1 MIILYHA
8 QNFIYFAK
16 TKKGDLMKK
25 TFKSAVSVFLSI
37 LMLLSV
43 LPATVYAQ
51 DSQQYSIRI
60 VNVDDSNAD
69 VSADTGTVISLKEN
83 DRVQLKA
90 VMADGTEIPED
101 MTVSWYSA
109 TPYLASVDENGL
121 VTGRDSS
128 KGAIFRVWVD
138 TNIASIWLIGPSLAD
153 SIYSTFD
160 NMELD
165 SMDAEGI
172 VETFRMVATPILGET
187 IVNGLADSLLNTLST
202 INVEIK
208 ATLKD
213 SNSNELATNSAHIN
227 VLKSTAFYADFI
239 PNGTTI
245 TNKESLPTTVEVGY
259 QMKAEGITTPLRLE
273 MGVKWN
279 VTSIPSG
286 VAEVDEDGNITFLK
300 AGKVKI
306 TASPST
312 EGLYNKLT
320 EMFEFMESTGKLI
333 NGELIADILVDGF
346 GLNLNKD
353 IVAGILNSFGNLG
366 ELGSNE
372 DAEAF
377 KKVVAQISDW
387 ILSISVNDSIT
398 VTVVDQLDITSFDIY
413 GDVNNL
419 STWGGTRQ
427 LTVTNV
433 QPEGAVINDIEW
445 QALNPDVATIDENGV
460 LTIRDGKGSFAWDK
474 AEFEITAT
482 IDGITKSTKGTVMGG
497 NISNPTDLEFSG
509 PTELTK
515 NETAQYEYTVY
526 PSTLTDSGL
535 IHWKNVHFG
544 VMVDGE
550 VVYAN
555 GATDGVLRI
564 DDYKTGK
571 VTAVG
576 GGETTLYCRT
586 ETPRSTLYSGEG
598 AGTSVV
604 KECTVSVTEP
614 VEGVTIAQGD
624 KITVEGNQFTPL
636 GSTTQLEA
644 VITNDRA
651 TNKNV
656 SWSSSNTSKMKVDS
670 NGVVTC
676 MAVSYPATAVI
687 TATTEDGGFTA
698 SCEVTF
704 VKQKVDSVAVDV
716 SDITIIEGSSQT
728 VKAVINPSDATIQD
742 VEWSSSD
749 EAVATVENGVVTAVS
764 TGDAVI
770 TVTTKDG
777 GFTAECNVKV
787 RADKTALVSII
798 DKVKGA
804 ELNEADYSAEV
815 WQALQS
821 ALSAAEEVNANDLAA
836 QSEVDKAAAA
846 LTEAYSAMGLS
857 QAISSVSIVSDTAV
871 REGDVMYV
879 QIPWYALYKNQTVD
893 LSVEVN
899 EGVDVQ
905 SVSWSYADWSV
916 ESPEAE
922 LTADGDKAQVKSTSI
937 TAGSTWITVTVEDA
951 YGNEMSDTVK
961 VRFIKYDWQ
970 K

>member
-1 MIILYHA
+1 
-8 QNFIYFAK
+8 
-16 TKKGDLMKK
+16 MKR

-60 VNVDDSNAD
+60 VNVDNGSVD
-69 VSADTGTVISLKEN
+69 VSSDTGTVISLKEN
-83 DRVQLKA
+83 ERVQLKA
-90 VMADGTEIPED
+90 IMADGTEIPED
-101 MTVSWYSA
+101 LSVSWYSA
-109 TPYLASVDENGL
+109 TPYLASVDETGL
-121 VTGRDSS
+121 VIGRDSS

-153 SIYSTFD
+153 SIYSVFD
-160 NMELD
+160 DMNID
-165 SMDAEGI
+165 SMDSEGI
-172 VETFRMVATPILGET
+172 IETFKTVATPILGET

-208 ATLKD
+208 ATLTD
-213 SNSNELATNSAHIN
+213 SNSNELASNSAHVN
-227 VLKSTAFYADFI
+227 VLKSTEWYSDFI

-320 EMFEFMESTGKLI
+320 EMFKFMESAGKLI
-333 NGELIADILVDGF
+333 NGELIADIFVDGF
-346 GLNLNKD
+346 GLSLNKD
-353 IVAGILNSFGNLG
+353 IVAGLLNSFGNLG

-372 DAEAF
+372 DAETF

-398 VTVVDQLDITSFDIY
+398 VNVVDQLDITSFEIY
-413 GDVNNL
+413 GDVNDL

-445 QALNPDVATIDENGV
+445 KALNPDVATIDENGI

-474 AEFEITAT
+474 ADFEITAT
-482 IDGITKSTKGTVMGG
+482 IDGITKSTTGTVMGG

-509 PTELTK
+509 PTQLNK
-515 NETAQYEYTVY
+515 DETAQYEYTVY

-564 DDYKTGK
+564 DDYLTGK

-576 GGETTLYCRT
+576 GGETTLYCCT

-598 AGTSVV
+598 AGTSIV
-604 KECTVSVTEP
+604 KQCTVTVIEP

-624 KITVEGNQFTPL
+624 KITVEGNSITPL
-636 GSTTQLEA
+636 GSTTQLDA

-656 SWSSSNTSKMKVDS
+656 TWSSSNTSKMKVDS

-704 VKQKVDSVAVDV
+704 VKQKVDSVSV
-716 SDITIIEGSSQT
+716 DITELTLTQGASQS
-728 VKAVINPSDATIQD
+728 VQAVINPSDATIKD
-742 VEWSSSD
+742 VVWSTSNQ
-749 EAVATVENGVVTAVS
+749 EVATVENGVVTGVS
-764 TGDAVI
+764 VGDAVI

-777 GFTAECNVKV
+777 GFTADCSVKV
-787 RADKTALVSII
+787 RADKSALASII
-798 DKVKGA
+798 DKVENA
-804 ELNEADYSAEV
+804 NLNENDYDAAL
-815 WQALQS
+815 WQALKNALETAVEINNNELASQS
-821 ALSAAEEVNANDLAA
+821 D
-836 QSEVDKAAAA
+836 VDSAAAA
-846 LTEAYSAMGLS
+846 LTQAYSALGTS
-857 QAISSVSIVSDTAV
+857 QPISSVSIVSDTAE
-871 REGDVMYV
+871 REGDVIYV
-879 QIPWYALYKNQTVD
+879 KVPWYALYKGQTVD
-893 LSVEVN
+893 LSVDIN
-899 EGVDVQ
+899 DGVDVQ
-905 SVSWSYADWSV
+905 SVTWSYSNWSV
-916 ESPEAE
+916 DSPEGE
-922 LTADGDKAQVKSTSI
+922 LTSNGENAQVESTSI

>member
-1 MIILYHA
+1 
-8 QNFIYFAK
+8 
-16 TKKGDLMKK
+16 MKR

-60 VNVDDSNAD
+60 VNVDNDSVD
-69 VSADTGTVISLKEN
+69 VSSDTGTVISLKEN
-83 DRVQLKA
+83 ERVQLKA
-90 VMADGTEIPED
+90 IMADGTEIPED
-101 MTVSWYSA
+101 LSVSWYSA
-109 TPYLASVDENGL
+109 TPYLASVDETGL

-153 SIYSTFD
+153 SIYSVFD
-160 NMELD
+160 DMNID
-165 SMDAEGI
+165 SMDSEGI
-172 VETFRMVATPILGET
+172 IETFKTVATPILGET

-208 ATLKD
+208 ATLTD
-213 SNSNELATNSAHIN
+213 SNSNELASNSAHVN
-227 VLKSTAFYADFI
+227 VLKSTEWYSDFI

-320 EMFEFMESTGKLI
+320 EMFKFMESAGKLI

-353 IVAGILNSFGNLG
+353 IVAGLLNSFGNLG

-372 DAEAF
+372 DAETF

-398 VTVVDQLDITSFDIY
+398 VNVVDQLDITSFEIY
-413 GDVNNL
+413 GDVNDL

-445 QALNPDVATIDENGV
+445 KALNPDVATIDENGI
-460 LTIRDGKGSFAWDK
+460 LTIRDGNGSFAWDK
-474 AEFEITAT
+474 ADFEITAT
-482 IDGITKSTKGTVMGG
+482 IDGITKSTTGTVMGG

-509 PTELTK
+509 PTQLNK
-515 NETAQYEYTVY
+515 DETAQYEYTVY

-564 DDYKTGK
+564 DDYLTGK

-586 ETPRSTLYSGEG
+586 ETPRSTFYSGEG

-604 KECTVSVTEP
+604 KQCTVTVIEP

-624 KITVEGNQFTPL
+624 KITVEGNSITPL
-636 GSTTQLEA
+636 GSTTQLDA

-656 SWSSSNTSKMKVDS
+656 TWSSSNTSKMKVDS

-704 VKQKVDSVAVDV
+704 VKQKVDSVSV
-716 SDITIIEGSSQT
+716 DITELTLTQGASQS
-728 VKAVINPSDATIQD
+728 VQAVINPSDATIKD
-742 VEWSSSD
+742 VVWSTSNQ
-749 EAVATVENGVVTAVS
+749 EVATVENGVVTGVS
-764 TGDAVI
+764 VGDAVI

-777 GFTAECNVKV
+777 GFTADCSVKV
-787 RADKTALVSII
+787 RADKSALASII
-798 DKVKGA
+798 DKVENA
-804 ELNEADYSAEV
+804 NLNENDYDAAL
-815 WQALQS
+815 WQALKN
-821 ALSAAEEVNANDLAA
+821 ALETAVEINNNELAS
-836 QSEVDKAAAA
+836 QSEVDSAAAA
-846 LTEAYSAMGLS
+846 LTQTYSALGTS
-857 QAISSVSIVSDTAV
+857 QPISSVSIVSDTAE
-871 REGDVMYV
+871 REGDVIYV
-879 QIPWYALYKNQTVD
+879 KVPWYALYKGQTVD
-893 LSVEVN
+893 LSVDIN
-899 EGVDVQ
+899 DGVDVQ
-905 SVSWSYADWSV
+905 SVTWSYSNWSV
-916 ESPEAE
+916 DSPEGE
-922 LTADGDKAQVKSTSI
+922 LTSNGENAQVESTSI

>member
-1 MIILYHA
+1 
-8 QNFIYFAK
+8 
-16 TKKGDLMKK
+16 MKR

-60 VNVDDSNAD
+60 VNVDNDSVD
-69 VSADTGTVISLKEN
+69 VSSDTGTVISLKEN
-83 DRVQLKA
+83 ERVQLKA
-90 VMADGTEIPED
+90 IMADGTEIPED
-101 MTVSWYSA
+101 LSVSWYSA
-109 TPYLASVDENGL
+109 TPYLASVDETGL

-153 SIYSTFD
+153 SIYSAFD
-160 NMELD
+160 DMNID
-165 SMDAEGI
+165 SMDSEGI
-172 VETFRMVATPILGET
+172 IETFKTVATPILGET

-208 ATLKD
+208 ATLTD
-213 SNSNELATNSAHIN
+213 SNSNELASNSAHVN
-227 VLKSTAFYADFI
+227 VLKSTEWYSDFI

-320 EMFEFMESTGKLI
+320 EMFKFMESAGKLI

-353 IVAGILNSFGNLG
+353 IVAGLLNSFGNLG

-372 DAEAF
+372 DAETF

-398 VTVVDQLDITSFDIY
+398 VNVVDQLDITSFEIY
-413 GDVNNL
+413 GDVNDL

-445 QALNPDVATIDENGV
+445 KALNPDVATIDENGI

-474 AEFEITAT
+474 ADFEITAT
-482 IDGITKSTKGTVMGG
+482 IDGITKSTTGTVMGG

-509 PTELTK
+509 PTQLNK
-515 NETAQYEYTVY
+515 DETAQYEYTVY

-564 DDYKTGK
+564 DDYLTGK

-604 KECTVSVTEP
+604 KQCTVTVIEP

-624 KITVEGNQFTPL
+624 KITVEGNSITPL
-636 GSTTQLEA
+636 GSTTQLDA
-644 VITNDRA
+644 VITNERA

-656 SWSSSNTSKMKVDS
+656 TWSSSNTSKMKVDS

-704 VKQKVDSVAVDV
+704 VKQKVDSVSV
-716 SDITIIEGSSQT
+716 DITELTLTQGASQS
-728 VKAVINPSDATIQD
+728 VQAVINPSDATIKD
-742 VEWSSSD
+742 VVWSTSNQ
-749 EAVATVENGVVTAVS
+749 EVATVENGVVTGVS
-764 TGDAVI
+764 VGDAVI

-777 GFTAECNVKV
+777 GFTADCSVKV
-787 RADKTALVSII
+787 RADKSALASII
-798 DKVKGA
+798 DKVENA
-804 ELNEADYSAEV
+804 NLNENDYDAAL
-815 WQALQS
+815 WQALKN
-821 ALSAAEEVNANDLAA
+821 ALETAVEINNNELAS
-836 QSEVDKAAAA
+836 QSEVDSAAAA
-846 LTEAYSAMGLS
+846 LTQAYSALGTS
-857 QAISSVSIVSDTAV
+857 QPISSVSIVSDTAE
-871 REGDVMYV
+871 REGDVIYV
-879 QIPWYALYKNQTVD
+879 KVPWYALYKGQTVD
-893 LSVEVN
+893 LSVDIN
-899 EGVDVQ
+899 DGVDVQ
-905 SVSWSYADWSV
+905 SVTWSYSNWSV
-916 ESPEAE
+916 DSPEGE
-922 LTADGDKAQVKSTSI
+922 LTSNGENAQVESTSI
-937 TAGSTWITVTVEDA
+937 TAGSTWITATVEDA

>member
-1 MIILYHA
+1 
-8 QNFIYFAK
+8 
-16 TKKGDLMKK
+16 MKR

-60 VNVDDSNAD
+60 VNVDNDSVD
-69 VSADTGTVISLKEN
+69 VSSDTGTVISLKEN
-83 DRVQLKA
+83 ERVQLKA
-90 VMADGTEIPED
+90 IMADGTEIPED
-101 MTVSWYSA
+101 LSVSWYSA
-109 TPYLASVDENGL
+109 TPYLASVDETGL

-153 SIYSTFD
+153 SIYSVFD
-160 NMELD
+160 DMNID
-165 SMDAEGI
+165 SMDSEGI
-172 VETFRMVATPILGET
+172 IETFKTVATPILGET

-208 ATLKD
+208 ATLTD
-213 SNSNELATNSAHIN
+213 SNSNELASNSAHVN
-227 VLKSTAFYADFI
+227 VLKSTEWYSDFI

-320 EMFEFMESTGKLI
+320 EMFKFMESAGKLI

-353 IVAGILNSFGNLG
+353 IVAGLLNSFGNLG

-372 DAEAF
+372 DAKTF

-398 VTVVDQLDITSFDIY
+398 VNVVDQLDITSFEIY
-413 GDVNNL
+413 GDVNDL

-445 QALNPDVATIDENGV
+445 KALNPDVATIDENGI

-474 AEFEITAT
+474 ADFEITAT
-482 IDGITKSTKGTVMGG
+482 IDGITKSTTGTVMGG

-509 PTELTK
+509 PTQLNK
-515 NETAQYEYTVY
+515 DETAQYEYTVY

-564 DDYKTGK
+564 VDYLTGK

-604 KECTVSVTEP
+604 KQCTVTVIEP

-624 KITVEGNQFTPL
+624 KITVEGNSITPL
-636 GSTTQLEA
+636 GSTTQLDA

-656 SWSSSNTSKMKVDS
+656 TWSSSNTSKMKVDS

-704 VKQKVDSVAVDV
+704 VKQKVDSVSV
-716 SDITIIEGSSQT
+716 DITELTLTQGASQS
-728 VKAVINPSDATIQD
+728 VQAVINPSDATIKD
-742 VEWSSSD
+742 VVWSTLNQ
-749 EAVATVENGVVTAVS
+749 EVATVENGVVTGVS
-764 TGDAVI
+764 VGDAVI

-777 GFTAECNVKV
+777 GFTADCSVKV
-787 RADKTALVSII
+787 RADKSALASII
-798 DKVKGA
+798 DKVENA
-804 ELNEADYSAEV
+804 NLNENDYDAAL
-815 WQALQS
+815 WQALKN
-821 ALSAAEEVNANDLAA
+821 ALETAVEINNNELAS
-836 QSEVDKAAAA
+836 QSEVDSAAAA
-846 LTEAYSAMGLS
+846 LTQAYSALGTS
-857 QAISSVSIVSDTAV
+857 QPISSVSIVSDTAE
-871 REGDVMYV
+871 REGDVIYV
-879 QIPWYALYKNQTVD
+879 KVPWYALYKGQTVD
-893 LSVEVN
+893 LSVDN
-899 EGVDVQ
+899 NDGVDVQ
-905 SVSWSYADWSV
+905 SVTWSYSNWSV
-916 ESPEAE
+916 DSPEGE
-922 LTADGDKAQVKSTSI
+922 LTSNGENAQVESTSI

>member
-1 MIILYHA
+1 
-8 QNFIYFAK
+8 
-16 TKKGDLMKK
+16 MKK
-25 TFKSAVSVFLSI
+25 TFKSAISVFLSI

-60 VNVDDSNAD
+60 VNADDSNAD
-69 VSADTGTVISLKEN
+69 VSADTGTVISIKEN

-153 SIYSTFD
+153 SIYSAFD

-172 VETFRMVATPILGET
+172 VETFRTVATPILGET

-213 SNSNELATNSAHIN
+213 SNSNELATNSVHVN
-227 VLKSTAFYADFI
+227 VLKSTAWYADFI

-259 QMKAEGITTPLRLE
+259 QMKAEGITTPLRLD

-286 VAEVDEDGNITFLK
+286 VAEVDADGNITFLK

-320 EMFEFMESTGKLI
+320 EMFKFIEGAGKLI

-366 ELGSNE
+366 ELGSNQ

-377 KKVVAQISDW
+377 KDVVAQISDW
-387 ILSISVNDSIT
+387 ILSVSINDSIT

-413 GDVNNL
+413 GDVDRL

-427 LTVTNV
+427 LTVANV

-445 QALNPDVATIDENGV
+445 KALNPDVANIDENGI
-460 LTIRDGKGSFAWDK
+460 LTIRDGKSGFSWDK
-474 AEFEITAT
+474 ADFEITAT

-509 PTELTK
+509 PTQLAK
-515 NETAQYEYTVY
+515 DETAQYEYTVY

-535 IHWKNVHFG
+535 IHWKNVQFG

-550 VVYAN
+550 VVYEN

-586 ETPRSTLYSGEG
+586 ETPRSSLYSGDG

-604 KECTVSVTEP
+604 KEFTVSVTEP
-614 VEGVTIAQGD
+614 VEGVTIAQGE
-624 KITVEGNQFTPL
+624 KITVEGNSITPL
-636 GSTTQLEA
+636 GSKTQLEA

-656 SWSSSNTSKMKVDS
+656 TWSSSNTSKMKVDS

-716 SDITIIEGSSQT
+716 SEITITEGSSQT

-742 VEWSSSD
+742 VVWSTSD
-749 EAVATVENGVVTAVS
+749 EKVATVENGVVTAVA

-798 DKVKGA
+798 DKVNGA
-804 ELNEADYSAEV
+804 NLNEADYSAET
-815 WQALQS
+815 WQALQN
-821 ALSAAEEVNANDLAA
+821 ALSAAEAVNAQELAS

-846 LTEAYSAMGLS
+846 LSEAYAALGLS
-857 QAISSVSIVSDTAV
+857 QAISSVSIVSDTAE
-871 REGDVMYV
+871 REGDVIYV
-879 QIPWYALYKNQTVD
+879 KIPWYALYKNQTAN
-893 LSVEVN
+893 LSAVIN
-899 EGVDVQ
+899 EGVDVK
-905 SVSWSYADWSV
+905 SITWSYADWSV
-916 ESPEAE
+916 ESPESE

-937 TAGSTWITVTVEDA
+937 STSSTWITVTVEDA
-951 YGNEMSDTVK
+951 YGNKMSDTVK

>member
-1 MIILYHA
+1 
-8 QNFIYFAK
+8 
-16 TKKGDLMKK
+16 MKR

-60 VNVDDSNAD
+60 VNVDNDSVD
-69 VSADTGTVISLKEN
+69 VSSDTGTVISLKEN
-83 DRVQLKA
+83 ERVQLKA
-90 VMADGTEIPED
+90 IMADGTEIPED
-101 MTVSWYSA
+101 LSVSWYSA
-109 TPYLASVDENGL
+109 TPYLASVDETGL

-153 SIYSTFD
+153 SIYSVFD
-160 NMELD
+160 DMNID
-165 SMDAEGI
+165 SMDSEGI
-172 VETFRMVATPILGET
+172 IETFKTVATPILGET
-187 IVNGLADSLLNTLST
+187 IVNGLADSFLNTLST

-208 ATLKD
+208 ATLTD
-213 SNSNELATNSAHIN
+213 SNSNELASNSAHVN
-227 VLKSTAFYADFI
+227 VLKSTEWYSDFI

-320 EMFEFMESTGKLI
+320 EMFKFMESAGKLI

-353 IVAGILNSFGNLG
+353 IVAGLLNSFGNLG

-372 DAEAF
+372 DAKTF

-398 VTVVDQLDITSFDIY
+398 VNVVDQLDITSFEIY
-413 GDVNNL
+413 GDVNDL

-445 QALNPDVATIDENGV
+445 KALNPDIATIDQNGI

-474 AEFEITAT
+474 ADFEITAT
-482 IDGITKSTKGTVMGG
+482 IDGITKSTTGTVMGG

-509 PTELTK
+509 PTQLNK
-515 NETAQYEYTVY
+515 DETAQYEYTVY

-564 DDYKTGK
+564 DDYLTGK

-576 GGETTLYCRT
+576 GGETTLYCCT

-604 KECTVSVTEP
+604 KQCTVTVIEP

-624 KITVEGNQFTPL
+624 KITVEGNSITPL
-636 GSTTQLEA
+636 GSTTQLDA

-656 SWSSSNTSKMKVDS
+656 TWSSSNTSKMKVDS

-704 VKQKVDSVAVDV
+704 VKQKVDSVSV
-716 SDITIIEGSSQT
+716 DITELTLTQGASQS
-728 VKAVINPSDATIQD
+728 VQAVINPSDATIKD
-742 VEWSSSD
+742 VVWSTSNQ
-749 EAVATVENGVVTAVS
+749 EVATVENGVVTGVS
-764 TGDAVI
+764 VGDAVI
-770 TVTTKDG
+770 TVTTNDG
-777 GFTAECNVKV
+777 GFTADCSVKV
-787 RADKTALVSII
+787 RADKSALASII
-798 DKVKGA
+798 DKVENA
-804 ELNEADYSAEV
+804 NLNENDYDAAL
-815 WQALQS
+815 WQALKN
-821 ALSAAEEVNANDLAA
+821 ALETAVEINNNELAS
-836 QSEVDKAAAA
+836 QSEVDSAAAA
-846 LTEAYSAMGLS
+846 LTQAYSALGTS
-857 QAISSVSIVSDTAV
+857 QPISSVSIVSDTAE
-871 REGDVMYV
+871 REGDVIYV
-879 QIPWYALYKNQTVD
+879 KVPWYALYKGQSVD
-893 LSVEVN
+893 LSVDIN
-899 EGVDVQ
+899 DGVDVQ
-905 SVSWSYADWSV
+905 SVTWSYSNWSV
-916 ESPEAE
+916 DSPEGE
-922 LTADGDKAQVKSTSI
+922 LTSNGENAQVESTSI

>member
-1 MIILYHA
+1 
-8 QNFIYFAK
+8 
-16 TKKGDLMKK
+16 
-25 TFKSAVSVFLSI
+25 
-37 LMLLSV
+37 MLLSV

-60 VNVDDSNAD
+60 VNVDNGSVD
-69 VSADTGTVISLKEN
+69 VSSDTGTVISLKEN
-83 DRVQLKA
+83 ERVQLKA
-90 VMADGTEIPED
+90 IMADGTEIPED
-101 MTVSWYSA
+101 LSVSWYSA
-109 TPYLASVDENGL
+109 TPYLASVDETGL

-153 SIYSTFD
+153 SIYSVFD
-160 NMELD
+160 DMNID
-165 SMDAEGI
+165 SMDSEGI
-172 VETFRMVATPILGET
+172 IETFKTVATPILGET

-208 ATLKD
+208 ATLTD
-213 SNSNELATNSAHIN
+213 SNSNELASNSAHVN
-227 VLKSTAFYADFI
+227 VLKSTEWYSDFI

-320 EMFEFMESTGKLI
+320 EMFKFMESAGKLI

-353 IVAGILNSFGNLG
+353 IVAGLLNSFGNLG

-372 DAEAF
+372 DAETF

-398 VTVVDQLDITSFDIY
+398 VNVVDQLDITSFEIY
-413 GDVNNL
+413 GDVNDL

-445 QALNPDVATIDENGV
+445 KALNPDVATIDENGI

-474 AEFEITAT
+474 ADFEITAT
-482 IDGITKSTKGTVMGG
+482 IDGIRKSTTGTVMGG

-509 PTELTK
+509 PTQLNK
-515 NETAQYEYTVY
+515 DETAQYEYTVY

-564 DDYKTGK
+564 DDYLTGK

-576 GGETTLYCRT
+576 GGETTLYCCT

-598 AGTSVV
+598 AGTSIV
-604 KECTVSVTEP
+604 KQCTVTVIEP

-624 KITVEGNQFTPL
+624 KITVEGNSITPL
-636 GSTTQLEA
+636 GSTTQLDA

-656 SWSSSNTSKMKVDS
+656 TWSSSNTSKMKVDS

-704 VKQKVDSVAVDV
+704 VKQKVDSVSV
-716 SDITIIEGSSQT
+716 DITELTLTQGASQS
-728 VKAVINPSDATIQD
+728 VQAVINPSDATIKD
-742 VEWSSSD
+742 VVWSTSNQ
-749 EAVATVENGVVTAVS
+749 EVATVENGVVTGVS
-764 TGDAVI
+764 VGDAVI

-777 GFTAECNVKV
+777 GFTADCSVKV
-787 RADKTALVSII
+787 RADKSALASII
-798 DKVKGA
+798 DKVENA
-804 ELNEADYSAEV
+804 NLNENDYDAAL
-815 WQALQS
+815 WQALKNALETAVEINNNELASQS
-821 ALSAAEEVNANDLAA
+821 D
-836 QSEVDKAAAA
+836 VDSAAAA
-846 LTEAYSAMGLS
+846 LTQAYSALGTS
-857 QAISSVSIVSDTAV
+857 QPISSVSIVSDTAE
-871 REGDVMYV
+871 REGDVIYV
-879 QIPWYALYKNQTVD
+879 KVPWYALYKGQTVD
-893 LSVEVN
+893 LSVDIN
-899 EGVDVQ
+899 DGVDVQ
-905 SVSWSYADWSV
+905 SVTWSYSNWSV
-916 ESPEAE
+916 DSPEGE
-922 LTADGDKAQVKSTSI
+922 LTSNGENAQVESTSI

>member
-1 MIILYHA
+1 
-8 QNFIYFAK
+8 
-16 TKKGDLMKK
+16 MKR

-60 VNVDDSNAD
+60 VNVDNDSVD
-69 VSADTGTVISLKEN
+69 VSSDTGTVISLKEN
-83 DRVQLKA
+83 ERVQLKA
-90 VMADGTEIPED
+90 IMADGTEIPED
-101 MTVSWYSA
+101 LSVSWYSA
-109 TPYLASVDENGL
+109 TPYLASVDETGL

-153 SIYSTFD
+153 SIYSVFD
-160 NMELD
+160 DMNID
-165 SMDAEGI
+165 SMDSEGI
-172 VETFRMVATPILGET
+172 IETFKTVATPILGET

-208 ATLKD
+208 ATLTD
-213 SNSNELATNSAHIN
+213 SNSNELASNSAHVN
-227 VLKSTAFYADFI
+227 VLKSTEWYSDFI

-320 EMFEFMESTGKLI
+320 EMFKFMESAGKLI
-333 NGELIADILVDGF
+333 SGELIADILVDGF

-353 IVAGILNSFGNLG
+353 IVAGLLNSFGNLG

-372 DAEAF
+372 DAETF

-398 VTVVDQLDITSFDIY
+398 VNVEDQLDITSFEIY
-413 GDVNNL
+413 GDVNDL

-445 QALNPDVATIDENGV
+445 KALNPDVATIDENGI

-474 AEFEITAT
+474 ADFEITAT
-482 IDGITKSTKGTVMGG
+482 IDGITKSTTGTVMGG

-509 PTELTK
+509 PTQLNK
-515 NETAQYEYTVY
+515 DETAQYEYTVY

-564 DDYKTGK
+564 DDYLTGK

-576 GGETTLYCRT
+576 GGETTLYCCT

-604 KECTVSVTEP
+604 KQCTVTVIEP

-624 KITVEGNQFTPL
+624 KITVEGNSITPL
-636 GSTTQLEA
+636 GSTTQLDA

-656 SWSSSNTSKMKVDS
+656 TWSSSNTSKMKVDS

-704 VKQKVDSVAVDV
+704 VKQKVDSVSV
-716 SDITIIEGSSQT
+716 DITELTLTQGASQS
-728 VKAVINPSDATIQD
+728 VQAVINPSDATIKD
-742 VEWSSSD
+742 VVWSTSNQ
-749 EAVATVENGVVTAVS
+749 EVATVENGVVTGVS
-764 TGDAVI
+764 VGDAVI

-777 GFTAECNVKV
+777 GFTADCSVKV
-787 RADKTALVSII
+787 RADKSALASII
-798 DKVKGA
+798 DKVENA
-804 ELNEADYSAEV
+804 NLNENDYDAAL
-815 WQALQS
+815 WQALKNALETAVEINNNELASQS
-821 ALSAAEEVNANDLAA
+821 D
-836 QSEVDKAAAA
+836 VDSAAAA
-846 LTEAYSAMGLS
+846 LTQAYSALGTS
-857 QAISSVSIVSDTAV
+857 QPISSVSIVSDTAE
-871 REGDVMYV
+871 REGDVIYV
-879 QIPWYALYKNQTVD
+879 KVPWYALYKGQTVD
-893 LSVEVN
+893 LSVDIN
-899 EGVDVQ
+899 DGVDVQ
-905 SVSWSYADWSV
+905 SVTWSYSNWSV
-916 ESPEAE
+916 DSPKGE
-922 LTADGDKAQVKSTSI
+922 LTSNGENAQVESTSI

>member
-1 MIILYHA
+1 
-8 QNFIYFAK
+8 
-16 TKKGDLMKK
+16 MKR

-51 DSQQYSIRI
+51 DSQQYSVRI
-60 VNVDDSNAD
+60 VNVDNDSVD
-69 VSADTGTVISLKEN
+69 VSSDTGTVISLKEN
-83 DRVQLKA
+83 ERVQLKA
-90 VMADGTEIPED
+90 IMADGTEIPED
-101 MTVSWYSA
+101 LSVSWYSA
-109 TPYLASVDENGL
+109 TPYLASVDETGL

-153 SIYSTFD
+153 SIYSVFD
-160 NMELD
+160 DMNID
-165 SMDAEGI
+165 SMDSEGI
-172 VETFRMVATPILGET
+172 IETFKTVATPILGET

-208 ATLKD
+208 ATLTD
-213 SNSNELATNSAHIN
+213 SNSNELASNSAHVN
-227 VLKSTAFYADFI
+227 VLKSTEWYSDFI

-259 QMKAEGITTPLRLE
+259 RMKAEGITTPLRLE

-320 EMFEFMESTGKLI
+320 EMFKFMESAGKLI

-353 IVAGILNSFGNLG
+353 IVAGLLNSFGNLG

-372 DAEAF
+372 DAETF

-398 VTVVDQLDITSFDIY
+398 VNVVDQLDITSFEIY
-413 GDVNNL
+413 GDVNDL

-445 QALNPDVATIDENGV
+445 KALNPDVATIDENGI

-474 AEFEITAT
+474 ADFEITAT
-482 IDGITKSTKGTVMGG
+482 IDGITKSTTGTVMGG

-509 PTELTK
+509 PTQLNK
-515 NETAQYEYTVY
+515 DETAQYEYTVY

-564 DDYKTGK
+564 DDYLTGK

-576 GGETTLYCRT
+576 GGETILYCCT

-604 KECTVSVTEP
+604 EQCTVTVIEP

-624 KITVEGNQFTPL
+624 KITVEGNSITPL
-636 GSTTQLEA
+636 GSTTQLDA
-644 VITNDRA
+644 VITNERA

-656 SWSSSNTSKMKVDS
+656 TWSSSNTSKMKVDS

-704 VKQKVDSVAVDV
+704 VKQKVDSVSV
-716 SDITIIEGSSQT
+716 DITELTLTQGASQS
-728 VKAVINPSDATIQD
+728 VQAVINPSDATIKD
-742 VEWSSSD
+742 VVWSTSNQ
-749 EAVATVENGVVTAVS
+749 EVATVENGVVTGVS
-764 TGDAVI
+764 VGDAVI

-777 GFTAECNVKV
+777 GFTADCSVKV
-787 RADKTALVSII
+787 RADKSALASII
-798 DKVKGA
+798 DKVENA
-804 ELNEADYSAEV
+804 NLNENDYDAAL
-815 WQALQS
+815 WQALKN
-821 ALSAAEEVNANDLAA
+821 ALETAVEINNNELAS
-836 QSEVDKAAAA
+836 QSEVDSAAAA
-846 LTEAYSAMGLS
+846 LTQAYSALGTS
-857 QAISSVSIVSDTAV
+857 QPISSVSIVSDTAE
-871 REGDVMYV
+871 REGDVIYV
-879 QIPWYALYKNQTVD
+879 KVPWYALYKGQTVD
-893 LSVEVN
+893 LSVDIN
-899 EGVDVQ
+899 DGVDVQ
-905 SVSWSYADWSV
+905 SVTWSYSNWSV
-916 ESPEAE
+916 DSPEGE
-922 LTADGDKAQVKSTSI
+922 LTSNGENAQVESTSI

>member
-1 MIILYHA
+1 
-8 QNFIYFAK
+8 
-16 TKKGDLMKK
+16 MKRA
-25 TFKSAVSVFLSI
+25 FKSAVSVFLSI

-60 VNVDDSNAD
+60 VNVDNGSVD
-69 VSADTGTVISLKEN
+69 VSSDTGAVISLKEN
-83 DRVQLKA
+83 ERVQLKA
-90 VMADGTEIPED
+90 IMADGTEIPED
-101 MTVSWYSA
+101 LSVSWYSA
-109 TPYLASVDENGL
+109 TPYLASVDETGL

-138 TNIASIWLIGPSLAD
+138 TNITSIWLIGPSLAD
-153 SIYSTFD
+153 SIYSVFD
-160 NMELD
+160 DMNID
-165 SMDAEGI
+165 SMDSEGI
-172 VETFRMVATPILGET
+172 IETFKTVATPILGET

-208 ATLKD
+208 ATLTD
-213 SNSNELATNSAHIN
+213 SNSNELASNSAHVN
-227 VLKSTAFYADFI
+227 VLKSTEWYSDFI

-320 EMFEFMESTGKLI
+320 EMFKFMESAGKLI

-353 IVAGILNSFGNLG
+353 IVAGLLNSFGNLG

-372 DAEAF
+372 DAKTF

-398 VTVVDQLDITSFDIY
+398 VNVVDQLDITSFEIY
-413 GDVNNL
+413 GDVNDL

-445 QALNPDVATIDENGV
+445 KALNPDVATIDENGI

-474 AEFEITAT
+474 ADFEITAT
-482 IDGITKSTKGTVMGG
+482 IDGITKSTTGTVMGG

-509 PTELTK
+509 PTQLNK
-515 NETAQYEYTVY
+515 DETAQYEYTVY

-564 DDYKTGK
+564 VDYLTGK

-604 KECTVSVTEP
+604 EQCTVTVIEP

-624 KITVEGNQFTPL
+624 KITVEGNSITPL
-636 GSTTQLEA
+636 GSTTQLDA
-644 VITNDRA
+644 VITNDKA

-656 SWSSSNTSKMKVDS
+656 TWSSSNTSKMKVDS

-704 VKQKVDSVAVDV
+704 VKQKVDSVSV
-716 SDITIIEGSSQT
+716 DITELTLTQGASQS
-728 VKAVINPSDATIQD
+728 VQAVINPSDATIKD
-742 VEWSSSD
+742 VVWSTSNQ
-749 EAVATVENGVVTAVS
+749 EVATVENGVVTGVS
-764 TGDAVI
+764 VGDAVI

-777 GFTAECNVKV
+777 GFTADCSVKV
-787 RADKTALVSII
+787 RADKSALASII
-798 DKVKGA
+798 DKVENA
-804 ELNEADYSAEV
+804 NLNENDYDAAL
-815 WQALQS
+815 WQALKNALETAVEINNNELASQS
-821 ALSAAEEVNANDLAA
+821 D
-836 QSEVDKAAAA
+836 VDSAAAA
-846 LTEAYSAMGLS
+846 LTQAYSALGTS
-857 QAISSVSIVSDTAV
+857 QPISSVSIVSDTAE
-871 REGDVMYV
+871 REGDVIYV
-879 QIPWYALYKNQTVD
+879 KVPWYALYKGQTVD
-893 LSVEVN
+893 LSVDIN
-899 EGVDVQ
+899 DGVDVQ
-905 SVSWSYADWSV
+905 SVTWSYSNWSV
-916 ESPEAE
+916 DSPEGE
-922 LTADGDKAQVKSTSI
+922 LTSNGENAQVESTSI

>member
-1 MIILYHA
+1 
-8 QNFIYFAK
+8 
-16 TKKGDLMKK
+16 MKR

-60 VNVDDSNAD
+60 VNVDNGSVD
-69 VSADTGTVISLKEN
+69 VSSDTGTVISLKEN
-83 DRVQLKA
+83 ERVQLKA
-90 VMADGTEIPED
+90 IMADGTEIPED
-101 MTVSWYSA
+101 LSVSWYSA
-109 TPYLASVDENGL
+109 TPYLASVDETGL

-153 SIYSTFD
+153 SIYSVFD
-160 NMELD
+160 DMNID
-165 SMDAEGI
+165 SMDSEGI
-172 VETFRMVATPILGET
+172 IETFKTVATPILGET

-208 ATLKD
+208 ATLTD
-213 SNSNELATNSAHIN
+213 SNSNELASNSAHVN
-227 VLKSTAFYADFI
+227 VLKSTEWYSDFI

-320 EMFEFMESTGKLI
+320 EMFKFMESAGKLI

-353 IVAGILNSFGNLG
+353 IVAGLLNSFGNLG

-372 DAEAF
+372 DAETF

-398 VTVVDQLDITSFDIY
+398 VNVVDQLDITSFEIY
-413 GDVNNL
+413 GDVNDL

-445 QALNPDVATIDENGV
+445 RALNPDVATIDENGI

-474 AEFEITAT
+474 ADFEITAT
-482 IDGITKSTKGTVMGG
+482 IDGITKSTTGTVMGG

-509 PTELTK
+509 PTQLNK
-515 NETAQYEYTVY
+515 DETAQYEYTVY

-564 DDYKTGK
+564 DDYLTGK

-576 GGETTLYCRT
+576 GGETTLYCCT

-598 AGTSVV
+598 AGTSIV
-604 KECTVSVTEP
+604 KQCTVTVIEP

-624 KITVEGNQFTPL
+624 KITVEGNSITPL
-636 GSTTQLEA
+636 GSTTQLDA

-656 SWSSSNTSKMKVDS
+656 TWSSSNTSKMKVDS

-704 VKQKVDSVAVDV
+704 VKQKVDSVSV
-716 SDITIIEGSSQT
+716 DITELTLTQGASQS
-728 VKAVINPSDATIQD
+728 VQAVINPSDATIKD
-742 VEWSSSD
+742 VVWSTSNQ
-749 EAVATVENGVVTAVS
+749 EVATVENGVVTGVS
-764 TGDAVI
+764 VGDAVI

-777 GFTAECNVKV
+777 GFTADCSVKV
-787 RADKTALVSII
+787 RADKSALASII
-798 DKVKGA
+798 DKVENA
-804 ELNEADYSAEV
+804 NLNENDYDAAL
-815 WQALQS
+815 WQALKI
-821 ALSAAEEVNANDLAA
+821 ALETAVEINNNELAS
-836 QSEVDKAAAA
+836 QSEVDSAAAA
-846 LTEAYSAMGLS
+846 LTQAYSALGTS
-857 QAISSVSIVSDTAV
+857 QPISSVSIVSDTAE
-871 REGDVMYV
+871 REGDVIYV
-879 QIPWYALYKNQTVD
+879 KVPWYALYKGQTVD
-893 LSVEVN
+893 LSVDIN
-899 EGVDVQ
+899 DGVDVQ
-905 SVSWSYADWSV
+905 SVTWSYSNWSV
-916 ESPEAE
+916 DSPEGE
-922 LTADGDKAQVKSTSI
+922 LTSNGENAQVESTSI

>member
-1 MIILYHA
+1 
-8 QNFIYFAK
+8 
-16 TKKGDLMKK
+16 MKR

-60 VNVDDSNAD
+60 VNVDNGSVD
-69 VSADTGTVISLKEN
+69 VSSDTGTVISLKEN
-83 DRVQLKA
+83 ERVQLKA
-90 VMADGTEIPED
+90 IMADGTEIPED
-101 MTVSWYSA
+101 LSVSWYSA
-109 TPYLASVDENGL
+109 TPYLASVDETGL

-153 SIYSTFD
+153 SIYSVFD
-160 NMELD
+160 DMNID
-165 SMDAEGI
+165 SMDSEGI
-172 VETFRMVATPILGET
+172 IETFKTVATPILGET

-208 ATLKD
+208 ATLTD
-213 SNSNELATNSAHIN
+213 SNSNELASNSAHVN
-227 VLKSTAFYADFI
+227 VLKSTEWYSDFI

-320 EMFEFMESTGKLI
+320 EMFKFMESAGKLI
-333 NGELIADILVDGF
+333 SGELIADILVDGF

-353 IVAGILNSFGNLG
+353 IVAGLLNSFGNLG

-372 DAEAF
+372 DAETF

-398 VTVVDQLDITSFDIY
+398 VNVVDQLDITSFEIY
-413 GDVNNL
+413 GDVNDL

-445 QALNPDVATIDENGV
+445 KALNPDVATIDENGI

-474 AEFEITAT
+474 ADFEITAT
-482 IDGITKSTKGTVMGG
+482 IDGITKSTTGTVMGG

-509 PTELTK
+509 PTQLNK
-515 NETAQYEYTVY
+515 DETAQYEYTVY

-564 DDYKTGK
+564 DDYLTGK

-604 KECTVSVTEP
+604 KQCTVTVIEP

-624 KITVEGNQFTPL
+624 KITIEGNSITPL
-636 GSTTQLEA
+636 GSTTQLDA
-644 VITNDRA
+644 VITNERA

-656 SWSSSNTSKMKVDS
+656 TWSSSNTSKMKVDS

-704 VKQKVDSVAVDV
+704 VKQKVDSVSV
-716 SDITIIEGSSQT
+716 DITELTLTQGASQS
-728 VKAVINPSDATIQD
+728 VQAVINPSDATIKD
-742 VEWSSSD
+742 VVWSTSNQ
-749 EAVATVENGVVTAVS
+749 EVATVENGVVTGVS
-764 TGDAVI
+764 VGDAVI

-777 GFTAECNVKV
+777 GFTADCSVKV
-787 RADKTALVSII
+787 RADKSALASII
-798 DKVKGA
+798 DKVENA
-804 ELNEADYSAEV
+804 NLNENDYDAAL
-815 WQALQS
+815 WQALKNALETAVEINNNELASQS
-821 ALSAAEEVNANDLAA
+821 D
-836 QSEVDKAAAA
+836 VDSAAAA
-846 LTEAYSAMGLS
+846 LTQAYSALGTS
-857 QAISSVSIVSDTAV
+857 QPISSVSIVSDTAE
-871 REGDVMYV
+871 REGDVIYV
-879 QIPWYALYKNQTVD
+879 KVPWYALYKGQTVD
-893 LSVEVN
+893 LSVDIN
-899 EGVDVQ
+899 DGVDVQ
-905 SVSWSYADWSV
+905 SVTWSYSNWSV
-916 ESPEAE
+916 DSPEGE
-922 LTADGDKAQVKSTSI
+922 LTSNGENAQVESTSI

>member
-1 MIILYHA
+1 
-8 QNFIYFAK
+8 
-16 TKKGDLMKK
+16 MKR

-60 VNVDDSNAD
+60 VNVDNDSVD
-69 VSADTGTVISLKEN
+69 VSSDTGAVISLKEN
-83 DRVQLKA
+83 ERVQLKA
-90 VMADGTEIPED
+90 IMADGTEIPED
-101 MTVSWYSA
+101 LSVSWYSA
-109 TPYLASVDENGL
+109 TPYLASVDETGL

-153 SIYSTFD
+153 SIYSVFD
-160 NMELD
+160 DMNID
-165 SMDAEGI
+165 SMDSEGI
-172 VETFRMVATPILGET
+172 IETFKTVATPILGET

-208 ATLKD
+208 ATLTD
-213 SNSNELATNSAHIN
+213 SNSNELASNSAHVN
-227 VLKSTAFYADFI
+227 VLKSTEWYSDFI

-320 EMFEFMESTGKLI
+320 EMFKFMESTGKLI

-353 IVAGILNSFGNLG
+353 IVAGLLNSFGNLG

-372 DAEAF
+372 DAETF

-398 VTVVDQLDITSFDIY
+398 VNVVDQLDITSFEIY
-413 GDVNNL
+413 GDVNDL

-445 QALNPDVATIDENGV
+445 KALNPDVATIDENGI

-474 AEFEITAT
+474 ADFEITAT
-482 IDGITKSTKGTVMGG
+482 IDGITKSTTGTVMGG

-509 PTELTK
+509 PTQLNK
-515 NETAQYEYTVY
+515 DETAQYEYTVY

-564 DDYKTGK
+564 DDYLTGK

-604 KECTVSVTEP
+604 KQCTVTVIEP

-624 KITVEGNQFTPL
+624 KITVEGNSITPL
-636 GSTTQLEA
+636 GSTTQLDA

-656 SWSSSNTSKMKVDS
+656 TWSSSNTSKMKVDS

-698 SCEVTF
+698 DCS
-704 VKQKVDSVAVDV
+704 
-716 SDITIIEGSSQT
+716 
-728 VKAVINPSDATIQD
+728 
-742 VEWSSSD
+742 
-749 EAVATVENGVVTAVS
+749 
-764 TGDAVI
+764 
-770 TVTTKDG
+770 
-777 GFTAECNVKV
+777 VKV
-787 RADKTALVSII
+787 RADKSALASII
-798 DKVKGA
+798 DKVENA
-804 ELNEADYSAEV
+804 NLNENDYDAAL
-815 WQALQS
+815 WQALKNALETAVEINNNELASQS
-821 ALSAAEEVNANDLAA
+821 D
-836 QSEVDKAAAA
+836 VDSAAAA
-846 LTEAYSAMGLS
+846 LTQAYSALGTS
-857 QAISSVSIVSDTAV
+857 QPISSVSIVSDTAE
-871 REGDVMYV
+871 REGDVIYV
-879 QIPWYALYKNQTVD
+879 KVPWYALYKGQTVD
-893 LSVEVN
+893 LSVDIN
-899 EGVDVQ
+899 DGVDVQ
-905 SVSWSYADWSV
+905 SVTWSYSNWSV
-916 ESPEAE
+916 DSPEGE
-922 LTADGDKAQVKSTSI
+922 LTSNGENAQVESTSI

>member
-1 MIILYHA
+1 
-8 QNFIYFAK
+8 
-16 TKKGDLMKK
+16 MKK
-25 TFKSAVSVFLSI
+25 TFKSAVSIFLCV

-43 LPATVYAQ
+43 LPVTAYA
-51 DSQQYSIRI
+51 DDAQQYSIRI
-60 VNVDDSNAD
+60 INVDDSNAD
-69 VSADTGTVISLKEN
+69 VSSDTGAVISIQEN
-83 DRVQLKA
+83 ERVQLKA
-90 VMADGTEIPED
+90 VMEDGSEIPEG
-101 MTVSWYSA
+101 MTVEWNSP

-153 SIYSTFD
+153 SLYATFD
-160 NMELD
+160 DMNLD
-165 SMDAEGI
+165 SMDSEGI
-172 VETFRMVATPILGET
+172 IETFRTVATPILGET
-187 IVNGLADSLLNTLST
+187 IVNGLADSLMNTLST
-202 INVEIK
+202 INVEIT

-213 SNSNELATNSAHIN
+213 SSSNEVASNSTHVN
-227 VLKSTAFYADFI
+227 VLKSTAWYADFI

-273 MGVKWN
+273 MGVKWD
-279 VTSIPSG
+279 VISIPSG

-300 AGKVKI
+300 PGKVKI

-320 EMFEFMESTGKLI
+320 EMFKFAKDVGKLI
-333 NGELIADILVDGF
+333 DGELIADILVDGF

-353 IVAGILNSFGNLG
+353 IVAGILNSFGNIG
-366 ELGSNE
+366 DLGSNE

-398 VTVVDQLDITSFDIY
+398 VTVVDQLDITSFEIY

-445 QALNPDVATIDENGV
+445 EALNPDVAAIDENGV

-474 AEFEITAT
+474 ANFEITAT
-482 IDGITKSTKGTVMGG
+482 IDGVTKSINGTVMGG

-509 PTELTK
+509 PTELVK

-535 IHWKNVHFG
+535 IHWKNVYFG

-550 VVYAN
+550 IVYEN

-564 DDYKTGK
+564 DDCKTGK

-586 ETPRSTLYSGEG
+586 ETPRSSLYSGDG
-598 AGTSVV
+598 AGTCVV
-604 KECTVSVTEP
+604 KQCTVNVTEP

-624 KITVEGNQFTPL
+624 KITVEGNQYTPL
-636 GSTTQLEA
+636 GSKTQLEA
-644 VITNDRA
+644 VITNAQA
-651 TNKNV
+651 TNKSV
-656 SWSSSNTSKMKVDS
+656 TWSSSNTSKMTVDS
-670 NGVVTC
+670 NGTVTC

-687 TATTEDGGFTA
+687 TATTVDGGFTA
-698 SCEVTF
+698 DC
-704 VKQKVDSVAVDV
+704 KVM
-716 SDITIIEGSSQT
+716 
-728 VKAVINPSDATIQD
+728 
-742 VEWSSSD
+742 
-749 EAVATVENGVVTAVS
+749 
-764 TGDAVI
+764 
-770 TVTTKDG
+770 
-777 GFTAECNVKV
+777 V
-787 RADKTALVSII
+787 RANKDALNSMIEKVLNANLDK
-798 DKVKGA
+798 DNYPA
-804 ELNEADYSAEV
+804 ED
-815 WQALQS
+815 WQALAE
-821 ALSAAEEVNANDLAA
+821 ALTAAEEIYAAELATQA
-836 QSEVDKAAAA
+836 EVDDAASKLSNAFAA
-846 LTEAYSAMGLS
+846 LGTSA
-857 QAISSVSIVSDTAV
+857 QISSVSIVSSTAEK
-871 REGDVMYV
+871 EGDVIYV
-879 QIPWYALYKNQTVD
+879 KIPWYALYKNQVAN
-893 LSVEVN
+893 LGIEVN
-899 EGVDVQ
+899 EGVDVK
-905 SVSWSYADWSV
+905 SVTWSYANWSV
-916 ESPEAE
+916 DSPEGE
-922 LTADGDKAQVKSTSI
+922 LTSDGDTAQVKSTSI
-937 TAGSTWITVTVEDA
+937 SAGSTWITVTVEDA
-951 YGNEMSDTVK
+951 YGNTMSDTVK

>member
-1 MIILYHA
+1 
-8 QNFIYFAK
+8 
-16 TKKGDLMKK
+16 MKR

-51 DSQQYSIRI
+51 DSRQYSIRI
-60 VNVDDSNAD
+60 VNVDNGSVD
-69 VSADTGTVISLKEN
+69 VSSDTGTVISLKEN
-83 DRVQLKA
+83 ERVQLKA
-90 VMADGTEIPED
+90 IMADGTEIPED
-101 MTVSWYSA
+101 LSVSWYSA
-109 TPYLASVDENGL
+109 TPYLASVDETGL

-153 SIYSTFD
+153 SIYSVFD
-160 NMELD
+160 DMNID
-165 SMDAEGI
+165 SMDSEGI
-172 VETFRMVATPILGET
+172 IETFKTVATPILGET

-208 ATLKD
+208 ATLTD
-213 SNSNELATNSAHIN
+213 SNSNELASNSAHVN
-227 VLKSTAFYADFI
+227 VLKSTEWYSDFI

-320 EMFEFMESTGKLI
+320 EMFKFMESAGKLI

-353 IVAGILNSFGNLG
+353 IVAGLLNSFGNLG

-398 VTVVDQLDITSFDIY
+398 VNVVDQLDISSFEIY
-413 GDVNNL
+413 GDVNDL

-445 QALNPDVATIDENGV
+445 KALNPDVATIDENGI

-474 AEFEITAT
+474 ADFEITAT
-482 IDGITKSTKGTVMGG
+482 IDGITKSTTGTVMGG

-509 PTELTK
+509 PTQLNK
-515 NETAQYEYTVY
+515 DETAQYEYTVY

-564 DDYKTGK
+564 DDYLTGK

-604 KECTVSVTEP
+604 KQCTVTVIEP

-624 KITVEGNQFTPL
+624 KITVEGNSITPL
-636 GSTTQLEA
+636 GSTTQLDA
-644 VITNDRA
+644 VITNDKA

-656 SWSSSNTSKMKVDS
+656 TWSSSNTSKMKVDS

-704 VKQKVDSVAVDV
+704 VKQKVDSVSV
-716 SDITIIEGSSQT
+716 DITELTLTQGASQS
-728 VKAVINPSDATIQD
+728 VQAVINPSDATIKD
-742 VEWSSSD
+742 VVWSTSNQ
-749 EAVATVENGVVTAVS
+749 EVATVENGVVTGVS
-764 TGDAVI
+764 VGDAVI

-777 GFTAECNVKV
+777 GFTADCSVKV
-787 RADKTALVSII
+787 RADKSALASII
-798 DKVKGA
+798 DKVENA
-804 ELNEADYSAEV
+804 NLNENDYDAAL
-815 WQALQS
+815 WQALKNALETAVEINNNELASQS
-821 ALSAAEEVNANDLAA
+821 D
-836 QSEVDKAAAA
+836 VDSAAAA
-846 LTEAYSAMGLS
+846 LTQAYSALGTS
-857 QAISSVSIVSDTAV
+857 QPISSVSIVSDTAE
-871 REGDVMYV
+871 REGDVIYV
-879 QIPWYALYKNQTVD
+879 KVPWYALYKGQTVD
-893 LSVEVN
+893 LSVDIN
-899 EGVDVQ
+899 DGVDVQ
-905 SVSWSYADWSV
+905 SVTWSYSNWSV
-916 ESPEAE
+916 DSPEGE
-922 LTADGDKAQVKSTSI
+922 LTSNGENAQVESTSI

>member
-1 MIILYHA
+1 
-8 QNFIYFAK
+8 
-16 TKKGDLMKK
+16 MKR

-60 VNVDDSNAD
+60 VNVDNGSVD
-69 VSADTGTVISLKEN
+69 VSSDTGTVISLKEN
-83 DRVQLKA
+83 ERVQLKA
-90 VMADGTEIPED
+90 IMADGTEIPED
-101 MTVSWYSA
+101 LSVSWYSA
-109 TPYLASVDENGL
+109 TPYLASVDETGL

-153 SIYSTFD
+153 SIYSVFD
-160 NMELD
+160 DMNID
-165 SMDAEGI
+165 SMDSEGI
-172 VETFRMVATPILGET
+172 IETFKTVATPILGET

-208 ATLKD
+208 ATLTD
-213 SNSNELATNSAHIN
+213 SNSNELASNSAHVN
-227 VLKSTAFYADFI
+227 VLKSTEWYSDFI

-279 VTSIPSG
+279 VISIPSG

-320 EMFEFMESTGKLI
+320 EMFKFMESAGKLI

-353 IVAGILNSFGNLG
+353 IVAGLLNSFGNLG

-372 DAEAF
+372 DAETF

-398 VTVVDQLDITSFDIY
+398 VNVVDQLDITSFEIY
-413 GDVNNL
+413 GDVNDL

-445 QALNPDVATIDENGV
+445 KALNPDVATIDENGI

-474 AEFEITAT
+474 ADFEITAT
-482 IDGITKSTKGTVMGG
+482 IDGITKSTTGTVMGG

-509 PTELTK
+509 PTQLNK
-515 NETAQYEYTVY
+515 DETAQYEYTVY

-564 DDYKTGK
+564 DDYLTGK

-576 GGETTLYCRT
+576 GGETTLYCCT

-604 KECTVSVTEP
+604 KQCTVTVIEP

-624 KITVEGNQFTPL
+624 KITVEGNSITPL
-636 GSTTQLEA
+636 GSTTQLDA

-656 SWSSSNTSKMKVDS
+656 TWSSSNTSKMKVDS

-704 VKQKVDSVAVDV
+704 VKQKVDSVSV
-716 SDITIIEGSSQT
+716 DITELTLTQGASQSLQ
-728 VKAVINPSDATIQD
+728 AVINPSDATIKD
-742 VEWSSSD
+742 VVWSTSNQ
-749 EAVATVENGVVTAVS
+749 EVATVENGVVTGVS
-764 TGDAVI
+764 VGDAVI

-777 GFTAECNVKV
+777 GFTADCSVKV
-787 RADKTALVSII
+787 RADKSALASII
-798 DKVKGA
+798 DKVENA
-804 ELNEADYSAEV
+804 NLNENDYDAAL
-815 WQALQS
+815 WQALKNALETAVEINNNELASQS
-821 ALSAAEEVNANDLAA
+821 D
-836 QSEVDKAAAA
+836 VDSAAAA
-846 LTEAYSAMGLS
+846 LTQAYSALGTS
-857 QAISSVSIVSDTAV
+857 QSISSVSIVSDTAE
-871 REGDVMYV
+871 REGDVIYV
-879 QIPWYALYKNQTVD
+879 KVPWYALYKGQTVD
-893 LSVEVN
+893 LSVDIN
-899 EGVDVQ
+899 DGVDVQ
-905 SVSWSYADWSV
+905 SVTWSYSNWSV
-916 ESPEAE
+916 DSPEGE
-922 LTADGDKAQVKSTSI
+922 LTSNGENAQVESTSI

>member
-1 MIILYHA
+1 
-8 QNFIYFAK
+8 
-16 TKKGDLMKK
+16 MKR

-60 VNVDDSNAD
+60 VNVDNGSVD
-69 VSADTGTVISLKEN
+69 VSSDTGTVISLKEN
-83 DRVQLKA
+83 ERVQLKA
-90 VMADGTEIPED
+90 IMADGTEIPED
-101 MTVSWYSA
+101 LSVSWYSA
-109 TPYLASVDENGL
+109 TPYLASVDETGL

-153 SIYSTFD
+153 SIYSVFD
-160 NMELD
+160 DMNID
-165 SMDAEGI
+165 SMDSEGI
-172 VETFRMVATPILGET
+172 IETFKTVATPILGET

-208 ATLKD
+208 ATLTD
-213 SNSNELATNSAHIN
+213 SNSNELASNSAHVN
-227 VLKSTAFYADFI
+227 VLKSTEWYSDFI

-320 EMFEFMESTGKLI
+320 EMFKFMESAGKLI

-353 IVAGILNSFGNLG
+353 IVAGLLNSFGNLG

-372 DAEAF
+372 DAETF

-398 VTVVDQLDITSFDIY
+398 VNVVDQLDITSFEIY
-413 GDVNNL
+413 GDVNDL

-445 QALNPDVATIDENGV
+445 KALNPDVATIDENGI

-474 AEFEITAT
+474 ADFEITAT
-482 IDGITKSTKGTVMGG
+482 IDGITKSTTGTVMGG

-509 PTELTK
+509 PTQLNK
-515 NETAQYEYTVY
+515 DETAQYEYTVY

-564 DDYKTGK
+564 DDYLTGK

-576 GGETTLYCRT
+576 GGETTLYCCT

-604 KECTVSVTEP
+604 KQCTVTVIEP

-624 KITVEGNQFTPL
+624 KITVEGNSITPL
-636 GSTTQLEA
+636 GSTTQLDA

-656 SWSSSNTSKMKVDS
+656 TWSSSNTSKMKVDS

-704 VKQKVDSVAVDV
+704 VKQKVDSVSV
-716 SDITIIEGSSQT
+716 DITELTLTQGASQS
-728 VKAVINPSDATIQD
+728 VQAVINPSDATIKD
-742 VEWSSSD
+742 VVWSTSNQ
-749 EAVATVENGVVTAVS
+749 EVATVENGVVTGVS
-764 TGDAVI
+764 VGDAVI

-777 GFTAECNVKV
+777 GFTADCSVKV
-787 RADKTALVSII
+787 RADKSALASII
-798 DKVKGA
+798 DKVENA
-804 ELNEADYSAEV
+804 NLNENDYDAAL
-815 WQALQS
+815 WQALKNALETAVEINNNELASQS
-821 ALSAAEEVNANDLAA
+821 D
-836 QSEVDKAAAA
+836 VDSAAAA
-846 LTEAYSAMGLS
+846 LTQAYSALGTS
-857 QAISSVSIVSDTAV
+857 QPISSVSIVSDTAE
-871 REGDVMYV
+871 REGDVIYV
-879 QIPWYALYKNQTVD
+879 KVPWYALYKGQTVD
-893 LSVEVN
+893 LSVDIN
-899 EGVDVQ
+899 DGVDVQ
-905 SVSWSYADWSV
+905 SVTWSYSNWSV
-916 ESPEAE
+916 DSPEGE
-922 LTADGDKAQVKSTSI
+922 LTSNGENAQVESTSI

>member
-1 MIILYHA
+1 M
-8 QNFIYFAK
+8 
-16 TKKGDLMKK
+16 
-25 TFKSAVSVFLSI
+25 
-37 LMLLSV
+37 
-43 LPATVYAQ
+43 
-51 DSQQYSIRI
+51 
-60 VNVDDSNAD
+60 
-69 VSADTGTVISLKEN
+69 
-83 DRVQLKA
+83 
-90 VMADGTEIPED
+90 
-101 MTVSWYSA
+101 SWYSA
-109 TPYLASVDENGL
+109 TPYLASVDETGL

-153 SIYSTFD
+153 SIYSVFD
-160 NMELD
+160 DMNID
-165 SMDAEGI
+165 SMDSEGI
-172 VETFRMVATPILGET
+172 IETFKTVATPILGET

-208 ATLKD
+208 ATLTD
-213 SNSNELATNSAHIN
+213 SNSNELASNSAHVN
-227 VLKSTAFYADFI
+227 VLKSTEWYSDFI

-320 EMFEFMESTGKLI
+320 EMFKFMESAGKLI

-353 IVAGILNSFGNLG
+353 IVAGLLNSFGNLG

-372 DAEAF
+372 DAETF

-398 VTVVDQLDITSFDIY
+398 VNVVDQLDITSFEIY
-413 GDVNNL
+413 GDVNDL

-445 QALNPDVATIDENGV
+445 KALNPDVATIDENGI

-474 AEFEITAT
+474 ADFEITAT
-482 IDGITKSTKGTVMGG
+482 IDGITKSTTGTVMGG

-509 PTELTK
+509 PTQLNK
-515 NETAQYEYTVY
+515 DETAQYEYTVY

-535 IHWKNVHFG
+535 IYWKNVHFG

-564 DDYKTGK
+564 DDYLTGK

-576 GGETTLYCRT
+576 GGETTLYCCT

-604 KECTVSVTEP
+604 EQCTVTVIEP

-624 KITVEGNQFTPL
+624 KITVEGNSITPL
-636 GSTTQLEA
+636 GSTTQLDA

-656 SWSSSNTSKMKVDS
+656 TWSSSNTSKMKVDS

-704 VKQKVDSVAVDV
+704 VKQKVDSVSV
-716 SDITIIEGSSQT
+716 DITELTLTQGASQS
-728 VKAVINPSDATIQD
+728 VQAVINPSDATIKD
-742 VEWSSSD
+742 VVWSTSNQ
-749 EAVATVENGVVTAVS
+749 EVATVENGVVTGVS
-764 TGDAVI
+764 VGDAVI

-777 GFTAECNVKV
+777 GFTADCSVNV
-787 RADKTALVSII
+787 RADKSALASII
-798 DKVKGA
+798 DKVENA
-804 ELNEADYSAEV
+804 NLNENDYDAAL
-815 WQALQS
+815 WQALKN
-821 ALSAAEEVNANDLAA
+821 ALETAVEINNNELAS
-836 QSEVDKAAAA
+836 QSEVDSAAAA
-846 LTEAYSAMGLS
+846 LTQAYSALGTS
-857 QAISSVSIVSDTAV
+857 QPISSVSIVSDTAE
-871 REGDVMYV
+871 REGDVIYV
-879 QIPWYALYKNQTVD
+879 KVPWYALYKGQTVD
-893 LSVEVN
+893 LSVDIN
-899 EGVDVQ
+899 DGVDVQ
-905 SVSWSYADWSV
+905 SVTWSYSNWSV
-916 ESPEAE
+916 DSPEGE
-922 LTADGDKAQVKSTSI
+922 LTSNGEKAQVESTSI
-937 TAGSTWITVTVEDA
+937 TAGSTWITATVEDA

>member
-1 MIILYHA
+1 
-8 QNFIYFAK
+8 
-16 TKKGDLMKK
+16 MKSA
-25 TFKSAVSVFLSI
+25 FKSAVSVFLSI

-60 VNVDDSNAD
+60 VNVDNDSVD
-69 VSADTGTVISLKEN
+69 VSSDTGTVISLKEN
-83 DRVQLKA
+83 ERVQLKA
-90 VMADGTEIPED
+90 IMADGTEIPED
-101 MTVSWYSA
+101 LSVSWYSA
-109 TPYLASVDENGL
+109 TPYLASVDETGL

-153 SIYSTFD
+153 SIYSVFD
-160 NMELD
+160 DMNID
-165 SMDAEGI
+165 SMDSEGI
-172 VETFRMVATPILGET
+172 IETFKTVATPILGET

-208 ATLKD
+208 ATLTD
-213 SNSNELATNSAHIN
+213 SNSNELASNSAHVN
-227 VLKSTAFYADFI
+227 VLKSTEWYSDFI

-320 EMFEFMESTGKLI
+320 EMFKFMESAGKLI

-353 IVAGILNSFGNLG
+353 IVAGLLNSFGNLG

-372 DAEAF
+372 DAETF

-398 VTVVDQLDITSFDIY
+398 VNVVDQLDITSFEIY
-413 GDVNNL
+413 GDVNDL

-445 QALNPDVATIDENGV
+445 KALNPDIATIDQNGI

-474 AEFEITAT
+474 ADFEITAT
-482 IDGITKSTKGTVMGG
+482 IDGITKSTTGTVMGG

-509 PTELTK
+509 PTQLNK
-515 NETAQYEYTVY
+515 DETAQYEYTVY

-564 DDYKTGK
+564 DDYLTGK

-604 KECTVSVTEP
+604 KQCTVTVIEP

-624 KITVEGNQFTPL
+624 KITVEGNSITPL
-636 GSTTQLEA
+636 GSTTQLDA

-656 SWSSSNTSKMKVDS
+656 TWSSSNTSKMKVDS

-704 VKQKVDSVAVDV
+704 VKQKVDSVSV
-716 SDITIIEGSSQT
+716 DITELTLTQGASQSLQ
-728 VKAVINPSDATIQD
+728 AVINPSDATIKD
-742 VEWSSSD
+742 VVWSTSNQ
-749 EAVATVENGVVTAVS
+749 EVATVENGVVTGVS
-764 TGDAVI
+764 VGDAVI

-777 GFTAECNVKV
+777 GFTADCSVKV
-787 RADKTALVSII
+787 RAEKSALASII
-798 DKVKGA
+798 DKVENA
-804 ELNEADYSAEV
+804 NLNENDYDAAL
-815 WQALQS
+815 WQALKNALETAVEINNNELASQS
-821 ALSAAEEVNANDLAA
+821 D
-836 QSEVDKAAAA
+836 VDSAAAA
-846 LTEAYSAMGLS
+846 LTQAYSALGTS
-857 QAISSVSIVSDTAV
+857 QPISSVSIVSDTAE
-871 REGDVMYV
+871 REGDVIYV
-879 QIPWYALYKNQTVD
+879 KVPWYALYKGQTVD
-893 LSVEVN
+893 LSVDIN
-899 EGVDVQ
+899 DGVDVQ
-905 SVSWSYADWSV
+905 SVTWSYSNWSV
-916 ESPEAE
+916 DSPEGE
-922 LTADGDKAQVKSTSI
+922 LTSNGENAQVESTSI

>member
-1 MIILYHA
+1 
-8 QNFIYFAK
+8 
-16 TKKGDLMKK
+16 MKK

-60 VNVDDSNAD
+60 VNVDNGSVD
-69 VSADTGTVISLKEN
+69 VSSDTGTVISLKEN
-83 DRVQLKA
+83 ERVQLKA
-90 VMADGTEIPED
+90 IMADGTEIPED
-101 MTVSWYSA
+101 LSVSWYSA
-109 TPYLASVDENGL
+109 TPYLASVDETGL

-153 SIYSTFD
+153 SIYSVFD
-160 NMELD
+160 DMNID
-165 SMDAEGI
+165 SMDSEGI
-172 VETFRMVATPILGET
+172 IETFKTVATPILGET

-208 ATLKD
+208 ATLTD
-213 SNSNELATNSAHIN
+213 SNSNELASNSAHVN
-227 VLKSTAFYADFI
+227 VLKSTEWYSDFI

-320 EMFEFMESTGKLI
+320 EMFKFMESAGKLI

-353 IVAGILNSFGNLG
+353 IVAGLLNSFGNLG

-372 DAEAF
+372 DAETF

-398 VTVVDQLDITSFDIY
+398 VNVVDQLDITSFEIY
-413 GDVNNL
+413 GDVNDL

-445 QALNPDVATIDENGV
+445 RALNPDVATIDENGI

-474 AEFEITAT
+474 ADFEITAT
-482 IDGITKSTKGTVMGG
+482 IDGITKSMTGTVMGG

-509 PTELTK
+509 PTQLNK
-515 NETAQYEYTVY
+515 DETAQYEYTVY

-564 DDYKTGK
+564 DDYLTGK

-576 GGETTLYCRT
+576 GGETTLYCCT

-598 AGTSVV
+598 AGTSIV
-604 KECTVSVTEP
+604 KQCTVTVIEP

-624 KITVEGNQFTPL
+624 KITVEGNSITPL
-636 GSTTQLEA
+636 GSTTQLDA

-656 SWSSSNTSKMKVDS
+656 TWSSSNTSKMKVDS

-704 VKQKVDSVAVDV
+704 VKQKVDSVSV
-716 SDITIIEGSSQT
+716 DITELTLTQGASQS
-728 VKAVINPSDATIQD
+728 VQAVINPSDATIKD
-742 VEWSSSD
+742 VVWSTSNQ
-749 EAVATVENGVVTAVS
+749 EVATVENGVVTGVS
-764 TGDAVI
+764 VGDAVI

-777 GFTAECNVKV
+777 GFTADCSVKV
-787 RADKTALVSII
+787 RADKSALASII
-798 DKVKGA
+798 DKVENA
-804 ELNEADYSAEV
+804 NLNENDYDAAL
-815 WQALQS
+815 WQALKI
-821 ALSAAEEVNANDLAA
+821 ALETAVEINNNELAS
-836 QSEVDKAAAA
+836 QSEVDSAAAA
-846 LTEAYSAMGLS
+846 LTQAYSALGTS
-857 QAISSVSIVSDTAV
+857 QPISSVSIVSDTAE
-871 REGDVMYV
+871 REGDVIYV
-879 QIPWYALYKNQTVD
+879 KVPWYALYKGQTVD
-893 LSVEVN
+893 LSVDIN
-899 EGVDVQ
+899 DGVDVQ
-905 SVSWSYADWSV
+905 SVTWSYSNWSV
-916 ESPEAE
+916 DSPEGE
-922 LTADGDKAQVKSTSI
+922 LTSNGENAQVESTSI

>member
-1 MIILYHA
+1 
-8 QNFIYFAK
+8 
-16 TKKGDLMKK
+16 MKR

-60 VNVDDSNAD
+60 VNVDNDSVD
-69 VSADTGTVISLKEN
+69 VSSDTGTVISLKEN
-83 DRVQLKA
+83 ERVQLKA
-90 VMADGTEIPED
+90 IMADGTEIPED
-101 MTVSWYSA
+101 LSVSWYSA
-109 TPYLASVDENGL
+109 TPYLASVDETGL

-153 SIYSTFD
+153 SIYSAFD
-160 NMELD
+160 DMNID
-165 SMDAEGI
+165 SMDSEGI
-172 VETFRMVATPILGET
+172 IETFKTVATPILGET

-208 ATLKD
+208 ATLTD
-213 SNSNELATNSAHIN
+213 SNSNELASNSAHVN
-227 VLKSTAFYADFI
+227 VLKSTEWYSDFI

-320 EMFEFMESTGKLI
+320 EMFKFMESAGKLI

-353 IVAGILNSFGNLG
+353 IVAGLLNSFGNLG

-372 DAEAF
+372 DAETF

-398 VTVVDQLDITSFDIY
+398 VNVVDQLDITSFEIY
-413 GDVNNL
+413 GDVNDL

-445 QALNPDVATIDENGV
+445 KALNPDVATIDENGI

-474 AEFEITAT
+474 ADFEITAT
-482 IDGITKSTKGTVMGG
+482 IDGITKSTTGTVMGG

-509 PTELTK
+509 PTQLNK
-515 NETAQYEYTVY
+515 DETAQYEYTVY

-564 DDYKTGK
+564 DDYLTGK

-576 GGETTLYCRT
+576 GGETTLYCCT

-604 KECTVSVTEP
+604 KQCTVTVIEP

-624 KITVEGNQFTPL
+624 KITVEGNSITPL
-636 GSTTQLEA
+636 GSTTQLDA

-656 SWSSSNTSKMKVDS
+656 TWSSSNTSKMKVDS

-704 VKQKVDSVAVDV
+704 VKQKVDSVSV
-716 SDITIIEGSSQT
+716 DITELTLTQGASQS
-728 VKAVINPSDATIQD
+728 VQAVINPSDATIKD
-742 VEWSSSD
+742 VVWSTSNQ
-749 EAVATVENGVVTAVS
+749 EVATVENGVVTGVS
-764 TGDAVI
+764 VGDAVI

-777 GFTAECNVKV
+777 GFTADCSVKV
-787 RADKTALVSII
+787 RADKSALASII
-798 DKVKGA
+798 DKVENA
-804 ELNEADYSAEV
+804 NLNENDYDAAL
-815 WQALQS
+815 WQALKNALETAVEINNNELASQS
-821 ALSAAEEVNANDLAA
+821 D
-836 QSEVDKAAAA
+836 VDSAAAA
-846 LTEAYSAMGLS
+846 LTQAYSALGTS
-857 QAISSVSIVSDTAV
+857 QPISSVSIVSDTAE
-871 REGDVMYV
+871 REGDVIYV
-879 QIPWYALYKNQTVD
+879 KVPWYALYKGQTVD
-893 LSVEVN
+893 LSVDIN
-899 EGVDVQ
+899 DGVDVQ
-905 SVSWSYADWSV
+905 SVTWSYSNWSV
-916 ESPEAE
+916 DSPKGE
-922 LTADGDKAQVKSTSI
+922 LTSNGENAQVESTSI

>member
-1 MIILYHA
+1 
-8 QNFIYFAK
+8 
-16 TKKGDLMKK
+16 MKR

-60 VNVDDSNAD
+60 VNVDNDSVD
-69 VSADTGTVISLKEN
+69 VSSDTGTVISLKEN
-83 DRVQLKA
+83 ERVQLKA
-90 VMADGTEIPED
+90 IMADGTEIPED
-101 MTVSWYSA
+101 LSVSWYSA
-109 TPYLASVDENGL
+109 TPYLASVDETGL

-153 SIYSTFD
+153 SIYSVFD
-160 NMELD
+160 DMNID
-165 SMDAEGI
+165 SMDSEGI
-172 VETFRMVATPILGET
+172 IETFKTVATPILGET
-187 IVNGLADSLLNTLST
+187 IVNGLADSFLNTLST

-208 ATLKD
+208 ATLTD
-213 SNSNELATNSAHIN
+213 SNSNELASNSAHVN
-227 VLKSTAFYADFI
+227 VLKSTEWYSDFI

-320 EMFEFMESTGKLI
+320 EMFKFMESAGKLI

-353 IVAGILNSFGNLG
+353 IVAGLLNSFGNLG

-372 DAEAF
+372 DAETF

-398 VTVVDQLDITSFDIY
+398 VNVVDQLDITSFEIY
-413 GDVNNL
+413 GDVNDP

-445 QALNPDVATIDENGV
+445 KALNPDVATIDENGI

-474 AEFEITAT
+474 ADFEITAT
-482 IDGITKSTKGTVMGG
+482 IDGITKSTTGTVMGG

-509 PTELTK
+509 PTQLNK
-515 NETAQYEYTVY
+515 DETAQYEYTVY

-564 DDYKTGK
+564 DDYLTGK

-604 KECTVSVTEP
+604 KQCTVTVIEP

-624 KITVEGNQFTPL
+624 KITVEGNSITPL
-636 GSTTQLEA
+636 GSTTQLDA

-656 SWSSSNTSKMKVDS
+656 TWSSSNTSKMKVDS

-704 VKQKVDSVAVDV
+704 VKQKVDSVSV
-716 SDITIIEGSSQT
+716 DITELTLTQGASQS
-728 VKAVINPSDATIQD
+728 VQAVINPSDATIKD
-742 VEWSSSD
+742 VVWSTSNQ
-749 EAVATVENGVVTAVS
+749 EVATVENGVVTGVS
-764 TGDAVI
+764 VGDAVI

-777 GFTAECNVKV
+777 GFTADCSVKV
-787 RADKTALVSII
+787 RADKSALASII
-798 DKVKGA
+798 DKVENA
-804 ELNEADYSAEV
+804 NLNENDYDAAL
-815 WQALQS
+815 WQALKNALETAVEINNNELASQS
-821 ALSAAEEVNANDLAA
+821 D
-836 QSEVDKAAAA
+836 VDSAAAA
-846 LTEAYSAMGLS
+846 LTQAYSALGTS
-857 QAISSVSIVSDTAV
+857 QPISSVSIVSDTAE
-871 REGDVMYV
+871 REGDVIYV
-879 QIPWYALYKNQTVD
+879 KVPWYALYKGQTVD
-893 LSVEVN
+893 LSVDIN
-899 EGVDVQ
+899 DGVDVQ
-905 SVSWSYADWSV
+905 SVTWSYSNWSV
-916 ESPEAE
+916 DSPEGE
-922 LTADGDKAQVKSTSI
+922 LTSNGENAQVESTSI

>member
-1 MIILYHA
+1 
-8 QNFIYFAK
+8 
-16 TKKGDLMKK
+16 MKR

-60 VNVDDSNAD
+60 VNVDNGSVD
-69 VSADTGTVISLKEN
+69 VSSDTGTVISLKEN
-83 DRVQLKA
+83 ERVQLKA
-90 VMADGTEIPED
+90 IMADGTEIPED
-101 MTVSWYSA
+101 LSVSWYSA
-109 TPYLASVDENGL
+109 TPYLASVDETGL

-153 SIYSTFD
+153 SIYSVFD
-160 NMELD
+160 DMNID
-165 SMDAEGI
+165 SMDSEGI
-172 VETFRMVATPILGET
+172 IETFKTVATPILGET

-208 ATLKD
+208 ATLTD
-213 SNSNELATNSAHIN
+213 SNSNELASNSAHVN
-227 VLKSTAFYADFI
+227 VLKSTEWYSDFI

-320 EMFEFMESTGKLI
+320 EMFKFMESAGKLI

-353 IVAGILNSFGNLG
+353 IVAGLLNSFGNLG

-372 DAEAF
+372 DAETF

-398 VTVVDQLDITSFDIY
+398 VNVADQLDITSFEIY
-413 GDVNNL
+413 GDVNDL

-445 QALNPDVATIDENGV
+445 KALNPDVATIDENGI

-474 AEFEITAT
+474 ADFEITAT
-482 IDGITKSTKGTVMGG
+482 IDGITKSTTGTVMGG

-509 PTELTK
+509 PTQLNK
-515 NETAQYEYTVY
+515 DETAQYEYTVY

-564 DDYKTGK
+564 DDYLTGK

-576 GGETTLYCRT
+576 GGETTLYCCT

-604 KECTVSVTEP
+604 KQCTVTVIEP

-624 KITVEGNQFTPL
+624 KITVEGNSITPL
-636 GSTTQLEA
+636 GSTTQLDA
-644 VITNDRA
+644 VITNDKA

-656 SWSSSNTSKMKVDS
+656 TWSSSNTSKMKVDS

-704 VKQKVDSVAVDV
+704 VKQKVDSVSV
-716 SDITIIEGSSQT
+716 DITELTLTQGASQS
-728 VKAVINPSDATIQD
+728 VQAVINPSDATIKD
-742 VEWSSSD
+742 VVWSTSNQ
-749 EAVATVENGVVTAVS
+749 EVATVENGVVTGVS
-764 TGDAVI
+764 VGDAVI
-770 TVTTKDG
+770 TVTTNDG
-777 GFTAECNVKV
+777 GFTADCSVKV
-787 RADKTALVSII
+787 RADKSALASII
-798 DKVKGA
+798 DKVENA
-804 ELNEADYSAEV
+804 NLNENDYDAAL
-815 WQALQS
+815 WQALKN
-821 ALSAAEEVNANDLAA
+821 ALETAVEINNNELAS
-836 QSEVDKAAAA
+836 QSEVDSAAAA
-846 LTEAYSAMGLS
+846 LTQAYSALGTS
-857 QAISSVSIVSDTAV
+857 QPISSVSIVSDTAE
-871 REGDVMYV
+871 REGDVIYV
-879 QIPWYALYKNQTVD
+879 KVPWYALYKGQSVD
-893 LSVEVN
+893 LSVDIN
-899 EGVDVQ
+899 DGVDVQ
-905 SVSWSYADWSV
+905 SVTWSYSNWSV
-916 ESPEAE
+916 DSPEGE
-922 LTADGDKAQVKSTSI
+922 LTSNGENAQVESTSI

>member
-1 MIILYHA
+1 
-8 QNFIYFAK
+8 
-16 TKKGDLMKK
+16 MKSA
-25 TFKSAVSVFLSI
+25 FKSAVSVFLSI

-60 VNVDDSNAD
+60 VNVDNDSVD
-69 VSADTGTVISLKEN
+69 VSSDTGTVISLKEN
-83 DRVQLKA
+83 ERVQLKA
-90 VMADGTEIPED
+90 IMADGTEIPED
-101 MTVSWYSA
+101 LSVSWYSA
-109 TPYLASVDENGL
+109 TPYLASVDETGL

-153 SIYSTFD
+153 SIYSVFD
-160 NMELD
+160 DMNID
-165 SMDAEGI
+165 SMDSEGI
-172 VETFRMVATPILGET
+172 IETFKTVATPILGET

-208 ATLKD
+208 ATLTD
-213 SNSNELATNSAHIN
+213 SNSNELASNSAHVN
-227 VLKSTAFYADFI
+227 VLKSTEWYSDFI

-320 EMFEFMESTGKLI
+320 EMFKFMESAGKLI

-353 IVAGILNSFGNLG
+353 IVAGLLNSFGNLG

-372 DAEAF
+372 DAETF

-398 VTVVDQLDITSFDIY
+398 VNVVDQLDITSFEIY
-413 GDVNNL
+413 GDVNDL

-445 QALNPDVATIDENGV
+445 KALNPDVATIDENGI

-474 AEFEITAT
+474 ADFEITAT
-482 IDGITKSTKGTVMGG
+482 IDGITKSTTGTVMGG

-509 PTELTK
+509 PTQLNK
-515 NETAQYEYTVY
+515 DETAQYEYTVY

-564 DDYKTGK
+564 DDYLTGK

-576 GGETTLYCRT
+576 GGETTLYCCT

-604 KECTVSVTEP
+604 KQCTVTVIEP

-624 KITVEGNQFTPL
+624 KITVEGNSITPL
-636 GSTTQLEA
+636 GSTTQLDA

-656 SWSSSNTSKMKVDS
+656 TWSSSNTSKMKVDS

-704 VKQKVDSVAVDV
+704 VKQKVDSVSV
-716 SDITIIEGSSQT
+716 DITELTLTQGASQS
-728 VKAVINPSDATIQD
+728 VQAVINPSDATIKD
-742 VEWSSSD
+742 VVWSTSNQ
-749 EAVATVENGVVTAVS
+749 EVATVENGVVTGVS
-764 TGDAVI
+764 VGDAVI
-770 TVTTKDG
+770 TVTTNDG
-777 GFTAECNVKV
+777 GFTADCSVKV
-787 RADKTALVSII
+787 RADKSALASII
-798 DKVKGA
+798 DKVENA
-804 ELNEADYSAEV
+804 NLNENDYDAAL
-815 WQALQS
+815 WQALKN
-821 ALSAAEEVNANDLAA
+821 ALETAVEINNNELAS
-836 QSEVDKAAAA
+836 QSEVDSAAAA
-846 LTEAYSAMGLS
+846 LTQAYSALGTS
-857 QAISSVSIVSDTAV
+857 QPISSVSIVSDTAE
-871 REGDVMYV
+871 REGDVIYV
-879 QIPWYALYKNQTVD
+879 KVPWYALYKGQSVD
-893 LSVEVN
+893 LSVDIN
-899 EGVDVQ
+899 DGVDVQ
-905 SVSWSYADWSV
+905 SVTWSYSNWSV
-916 ESPEAE
+916 DSPEGE
-922 LTADGDKAQVKSTSI
+922 LTSNGENAQVESTSI

>member
-1 MIILYHA
+1 
-8 QNFIYFAK
+8 
-16 TKKGDLMKK
+16 MKR

-51 DSQQYSIRI
+51 DSQQYSVRI
-60 VNVDDSNAD
+60 VNVDNDSVD
-69 VSADTGTVISLKEN
+69 VSSDTGTVISLKEN
-83 DRVQLKA
+83 ERVQLKA
-90 VMADGTEIPED
+90 IMADGTEIPED
-101 MTVSWYSA
+101 LSVSWYSA
-109 TPYLASVDENGL
+109 TPYLASVDETGL

-153 SIYSTFD
+153 SIYSVFD
-160 NMELD
+160 DMNID
-165 SMDAEGI
+165 SMDSEGI
-172 VETFRMVATPILGET
+172 IETFKTVATPILGET

-208 ATLKD
+208 ATLTD
-213 SNSNELATNSAHIN
+213 SNSNELASNSAHVN
-227 VLKSTAFYADFI
+227 VLKSTEWYSDFI

-259 QMKAEGITTPLRLE
+259 RMKAEGITTPLRLE

-320 EMFEFMESTGKLI
+320 EMFKFMESAGKLI

-353 IVAGILNSFGNLG
+353 IVAGLLNSFGNLG

-372 DAEAF
+372 DAETF

-398 VTVVDQLDITSFDIY
+398 VNVVDQLDITSFEIY
-413 GDVNNL
+413 GDVNDL

-445 QALNPDVATIDENGV
+445 KALNPDVATIDENGI

-474 AEFEITAT
+474 ADFEITAT
-482 IDGITKSTKGTVMGG
+482 IDGITKSTTGTVMGG

-509 PTELTK
+509 PTQLNK
-515 NETAQYEYTVY
+515 DETAQYEYTVY

-564 DDYKTGK
+564 DDYLTGK

-576 GGETTLYCRT
+576 GGETTLYCCT

-604 KECTVSVTEP
+604 KQCTVTVIEP

-624 KITVEGNQFTPL
+624 KITVEGNSITPL
-636 GSTTQLEA
+636 GSTTQLDA

-656 SWSSSNTSKMKVDS
+656 TWSSSNTSKMKVDS

-704 VKQKVDSVAVDV
+704 VKQKVDSVSV
-716 SDITIIEGSSQT
+716 DITELTLTQGASQS
-728 VKAVINPSDATIQD
+728 VQAVINPSDATIKD
-742 VEWSSSD
+742 VVWSTSNQ
-749 EAVATVENGVVTAVS
+749 EVATVENGVVTGVS
-764 TGDAVI
+764 VGDAVI
-770 TVTTKDG
+770 TVTTNDG
-777 GFTAECNVKV
+777 GFTADCSVKV
-787 RADKTALVSII
+787 RADKSALASII
-798 DKVKGA
+798 DKVENA
-804 ELNEADYSAEV
+804 NLNENDYDAAL
-815 WQALQS
+815 WQALKN
-821 ALSAAEEVNANDLAA
+821 ALETAVEINNNELAS
-836 QSEVDKAAAA
+836 QSEVDSAAAA
-846 LTEAYSAMGLS
+846 LTQAYSALGTS
-857 QAISSVSIVSDTAV
+857 QPISSVSIVSDTAE
-871 REGDVMYV
+871 REGDVIYV
-879 QIPWYALYKNQTVD
+879 KVPWYALYKGQSVD
-893 LSVEVN
+893 LSVDIN
-899 EGVDVQ
+899 DGVDVQ
-905 SVSWSYADWSV
+905 SVTWSYSNWSV
-916 ESPEAE
+916 DSPEGE
-922 LTADGDKAQVKSTSI
+922 LTSNGENAQVESTSI

>member
-1 MIILYHA
+1 
-8 QNFIYFAK
+8 
-16 TKKGDLMKK
+16 MKR

-51 DSQQYSIRI
+51 DSQQYSVRI
-60 VNVDDSNAD
+60 VNVDNDSVD
-69 VSADTGTVISLKEN
+69 VSSDTGTVISLKEN
-83 DRVQLKA
+83 ERVQLKA
-90 VMADGTEIPED
+90 IMADGTEIPED
-101 MTVSWYSA
+101 LSVSWYSA
-109 TPYLASVDENGL
+109 TPYLASVDETGL

-153 SIYSTFD
+153 SIYSVFD
-160 NMELD
+160 DMNID
-165 SMDAEGI
+165 SMDSEGI
-172 VETFRMVATPILGET
+172 IETFKTVATPILGET

-208 ATLKD
+208 ATLTD
-213 SNSNELATNSAHIN
+213 SNSNELASNSAHVN
-227 VLKSTAFYADFI
+227 VLKSTEWYSDFI

-259 QMKAEGITTPLRLE
+259 RMKAEGITTPLRLE

-320 EMFEFMESTGKLI
+320 EMFKFMESAGKLI

-353 IVAGILNSFGNLG
+353 IVAGLLNSFGNLG

-372 DAEAF
+372 DAETF

-398 VTVVDQLDITSFDIY
+398 VNVVDQLDITSFEIY
-413 GDVNNL
+413 GDVNDL

-445 QALNPDVATIDENGV
+445 KALNPDVATIDENGI

-474 AEFEITAT
+474 ADFEITAT
-482 IDGITKSTKGTVMGG
+482 IDGITKSTTGTVMGG

-509 PTELTK
+509 PTQLNK
-515 NETAQYEYTVY
+515 DETAQYEYTVY

-564 DDYKTGK
+564 DDYLTGK

-576 GGETTLYCRT
+576 GGETTLYCCT

-604 KECTVSVTEP
+604 KQCTVTVIEP

-624 KITVEGNQFTPL
+624 KITVEGNSITPL
-636 GSTTQLEA
+636 GSTTQLDA

-656 SWSSSNTSKMKVDS
+656 TWSSSNTSKMKVDS

-704 VKQKVDSVAVDV
+704 VKQKVDSVSV
-716 SDITIIEGSSQT
+716 DITELTLTQGASQS
-728 VKAVINPSDATIQD
+728 VQAVINPSDATIKD
-742 VEWSSSD
+742 VVWSTSNQ
-749 EAVATVENGVVTAVS
+749 EVATVENGVVTGVS
-764 TGDAVI
+764 VGDAVI
-770 TVTTKDG
+770 TVTTNDG
-777 GFTAECNVKV
+777 GFTADCSVKV
-787 RADKTALVSII
+787 RADKSALASII
-798 DKVKGA
+798 DKVENA
-804 ELNEADYSAEV
+804 NLNENDYDAAL
-815 WQALQS
+815 WQALKN
-821 ALSAAEEVNANDLAA
+821 ALETAVEINNNELAS
-836 QSEVDKAAAA
+836 QSEVDSAAAA
-846 LTEAYSAMGLS
+846 LTQAYSALGTS
-857 QAISSVSIVSDTAV
+857 QPISSVSIVSDTAE
-871 REGDVMYV
+871 REGDVIYV
-879 QIPWYALYKNQTVD
+879 KVPWYALYKGQSVD
-893 LSVEVN
+893 LSVDIN
-899 EGVDVQ
+899 DGVDVQ
-905 SVSWSYADWSV
+905 SVTWSYSNWSV
-916 ESPEAE
+916 DSPEGE
-922 LTADGDKAQVKSTSI
+922 PTSNGENAQVESTSI

>member
-1 MIILYHA
+1 
-8 QNFIYFAK
+8 
-16 TKKGDLMKK
+16 MKR

-51 DSQQYSIRI
+51 DSQQYSVRI
-60 VNVDDSNAD
+60 VNVDNDSVD
-69 VSADTGTVISLKEN
+69 VSSDTGTVISLKEN
-83 DRVQLKA
+83 ERVQLKA
-90 VMADGTEIPED
+90 IMADGTEIPED
-101 MTVSWYSA
+101 LSVSWYSA
-109 TPYLASVDENGL
+109 TPYLASVDETGL

-153 SIYSTFD
+153 SIYSVFD
-160 NMELD
+160 DMNID
-165 SMDAEGI
+165 SMDSEGI
-172 VETFRMVATPILGET
+172 IETFKTVATPILGET

-208 ATLKD
+208 ATLTD
-213 SNSNELATNSAHIN
+213 SNSNELASNSAHVN
-227 VLKSTAFYADFI
+227 VLKSTEWYSDFI

-259 QMKAEGITTPLRLE
+259 RMKAEGITTPLRLE

-320 EMFEFMESTGKLI
+320 EMFKFMESAGKLI

-353 IVAGILNSFGNLG
+353 IVAGLLNSFGNLG

-372 DAEAF
+372 DAETF

-398 VTVVDQLDITSFDIY
+398 VNVVDQLDITSFEIY
-413 GDVNNL
+413 GDVNDL

-445 QALNPDVATIDENGV
+445 KALNPDVATIDENGI

-474 AEFEITAT
+474 ADFEITAT
-482 IDGITKSTKGTVMGG
+482 IDGITKSTTGTVMGG

-509 PTELTK
+509 PTQLNK
-515 NETAQYEYTVY
+515 DETAQYEYTVY

-564 DDYKTGK
+564 DDYLTGK

-576 GGETTLYCRT
+576 GGETTLYCCT

-604 KECTVSVTEP
+604 KQCTVTVIEP

-624 KITVEGNQFTPL
+624 KITVEGNSITPL
-636 GSTTQLEA
+636 GSTTQLDA

-656 SWSSSNTSKMKVDS
+656 TWSSSNTSKMKVDS

-704 VKQKVDSVAVDV
+704 VKQKVDSVSV
-716 SDITIIEGSSQT
+716 DITELTLTQGASQS
-728 VKAVINPSDATIQD
+728 VQAVINPSDATIKD
-742 VEWSSSD
+742 VVWSTSNQ
-749 EAVATVENGVVTAVS
+749 EVATVENGVVTGISV
-764 TGDAVI
+764 GDAVI

-777 GFTAECNVKV
+777 GFTADCSVKV
-787 RADKTALVSII
+787 RADKSALASII
-798 DKVKGA
+798 DKVENA
-804 ELNEADYSAEV
+804 NLNENDYDAAL
-815 WQALQS
+815 WQALKN
-821 ALSAAEEVNANDLAA
+821 ALETAVEINNNELAS
-836 QSEVDKAAAA
+836 QSEVDSAAAA
-846 LTEAYSAMGLS
+846 LTQAYSALGTS
-857 QAISSVSIVSDTAV
+857 QPISSVSIVSDTAE
-871 REGDVMYV
+871 REGDVIYV
-879 QIPWYALYKNQTVD
+879 KVPWYALYKGQTVD
-893 LSVEVN
+893 LSVDIN
-899 EGVDVQ
+899 DGVDVQ
-905 SVSWSYADWSV
+905 SVTWSYSNWSV
-916 ESPEAE
+916 DSPEGE
-922 LTADGDKAQVKSTSI
+922 LTSNGENAQVESTSI

>member
-1 MIILYHA
+1 
-8 QNFIYFAK
+8 
-16 TKKGDLMKK
+16 MKK
-25 TFKSAVSVFLSI
+25 TFKSAVSIFLSV

-60 VNVDDSNAD
+60 INTDDSNTD
-69 VSADTGTVISLKEN
+69 VSSDTGTIISLKEN

-101 MTVSWYSA
+101 MTVSWYSP

-153 SIYSTFD
+153 SLYSVFD
-160 NMELD
+160 DMKID

-172 VETFRMVATPILGET
+172 VETFKTVATPILGET
-187 IVNGLADSLLNTLST
+187 IVNGLADSLLETLST
-202 INVEIK
+202 INVEIE

-213 SNSNELATNSAHIN
+213 SSSNEVASNSVRVN
-227 VLKSTAFYADFI
+227 VLKSTEWYADFI

-286 VAEVDEDGNITFLK
+286 VAEVDEDGNVTFLK

-320 EMFEFMESTGKLI
+320 EMFKFMAGAGKLI

-346 GLNLNKD
+346 GLKLNKD

-366 ELGSNE
+366 ELGSNQ
-372 DAEAF
+372 DAESF

-398 VTVVDQLDITSFDIY
+398 INVVDQLDITSFDIY
-413 GDVNNL
+413 GDL
-419 STWGGTRQ
+419 DKLTTWGGTRQ
-427 LTVTNV
+427 ITVANV

-445 QALNPDVATIDENGV
+445 KSLNPDVADIDENGV
-460 LTIRDGKGSFAWDK
+460 LTIRDGKSGFSWDK
-474 AEFEITAT
+474 ANFEITAT
-482 IDGITKSTKGTVMGG
+482 IDGVTKNAQGTVMGG

-509 PTELTK
+509 PTQLAK
-515 NETAQYEYTVY
+515 GETAQYEYTVY
-526 PSTLTDSGL
+526 PSNLTDSGL

-550 VVYAN
+550 IVYEN

-586 ETPRSTLYSGEG
+586 ETPRSTLYSGDG

-604 KECTVSVTEP
+604 KQCTVSVTEP

-624 KITVEGNQFTPL
+624 KITVEGNSITPL

-704 VKQKVDSVAVDV
+704 VKQKVDSVSVDV
-716 SDITIIEGSSQT
+716 SEITIIEGGSQT
-728 VKAVINPSDATIQD
+728 VQAVINPSDATIKD
-742 VEWSSSD
+742 VAWSSSD
-749 EAVATVENGVVTAVS
+749 ETVATVENGVITGVS
-764 TGDAVI
+764 AGDAVI

-777 GFTAECNVKV
+777 GFSAECNVKV
-787 RADKTALVSII
+787 RADKAVLVSMI
-798 DKVKGA
+798 DKVNGA
-804 ELNEADYSAEV
+804 NLNEADYTAEI
-815 WQALQS
+815 WQALQN
-821 ALSAAEEVNANDLAA
+821 ALSAAEKVNARELAS
-836 QSEVDKAAAA
+836 QSEVDKAAAD
-846 LTEAYSAMGLS
+846 LMEAYAALS
-857 QAISSVSIVSDTAV
+857 LSEPISSVSIVSDTAEK
-871 REGDVMYV
+871 EGDVIYV
-879 QIPWYALYKNQTVD
+879 KIPWYALFKNQTVD

-899 EGVDVQ
+899 DGVDIKNIT
-905 SVSWSYADWSV
+905 WSYANWSV

-922 LTADGDKAQVKSTSI
+922 LSADGDKAQVKSTSI
-937 TAGSTWITVTVEDA
+937 STSSTWITVTVEDS

>member
-1 MIILYHA
+1 
-8 QNFIYFAK
+8 
-16 TKKGDLMKK
+16 MKR

-60 VNVDDSNAD
+60 VNVDNDSVD
-69 VSADTGTVISLKEN
+69 VSSDTGTVISLKEN
-83 DRVQLKA
+83 ERVQLKA
-90 VMADGTEIPED
+90 IMADGTEIPED
-101 MTVSWYSA
+101 LSVFWYSA
-109 TPYLASVDENGL
+109 TPYLASVDETGL

-128 KGAIFRVWVD
+128 KGAIFRAWVD

-153 SIYSTFD
+153 SIYSVFD
-160 NMELD
+160 DMNID
-165 SMDAEGI
+165 SMDSEGI
-172 VETFRMVATPILGET
+172 IETFKTVATPILGET

-208 ATLKD
+208 ATLTD
-213 SNSNELATNSAHIN
+213 SNSNELASNSAHVN
-227 VLKSTAFYADFI
+227 VLKSTEWYSDFI

-320 EMFEFMESTGKLI
+320 EMFKFMESAGKLI

-353 IVAGILNSFGNLG
+353 IVAGLLNSFGNLG

-372 DAEAF
+372 DAETF

-398 VTVVDQLDITSFDIY
+398 VNVVDQLDITSFEIY
-413 GDVNNL
+413 GDVNDL

-445 QALNPDVATIDENGV
+445 KALNPDVATIDENDI

-474 AEFEITAT
+474 ADFEITAT
-482 IDGITKSTKGTVMGG
+482 IDGITKSTTGTVMGG

-509 PTELTK
+509 PTQLNK
-515 NETAQYEYTVY
+515 DETAQYEYTVY

-564 DDYKTGK
+564 DDYLTGK

-604 KECTVSVTEP
+604 KQCTVTVIEP

-624 KITVEGNQFTPL
+624 KITVEGNSITPL
-636 GSTTQLEA
+636 GSTTQLDA

-656 SWSSSNTSKMKVDS
+656 TWSSSNTSKMKVDS

-704 VKQKVDSVAVDV
+704 VKQKVDSVSV
-716 SDITIIEGSSQT
+716 DITELTLTQGASQS
-728 VKAVINPSDATIQD
+728 VQAVINPSDATIKD
-742 VEWSSSD
+742 VVWSTSNQ
-749 EAVATVENGVVTAVS
+749 EVATVENGVVTGVS
-764 TGDAVI
+764 VGDAVI

-777 GFTAECNVKV
+777 GFTADCSVKV
-787 RADKTALVSII
+787 RADKSALASII
-798 DKVKGA
+798 DKVENA
-804 ELNEADYSAEV
+804 NLNENDYDAAL
-815 WQALQS
+815 WQALKN
-821 ALSAAEEVNANDLAA
+821 ALETAVEINNNELAS
-836 QSEVDKAAAA
+836 QSEVDSAAAA
-846 LTEAYSAMGLS
+846 LTQAYSALGTS
-857 QAISSVSIVSDTAV
+857 QPISSVSIVSDTAE
-871 REGDVMYV
+871 REGDVIYV
-879 QIPWYALYKNQTVD
+879 KVPWYALYKDQTVD
-893 LSVEVN
+893 LSVDIN
-899 EGVDVQ
+899 DGVDVQ
-905 SVSWSYADWSV
+905 SVTWSYSNWSV
-916 ESPEAE
+916 DSPEGE
-922 LTADGDKAQVKSTSI
+922 LTSNGENAQVESTSI

>member
-1 MIILYHA
+1 
-8 QNFIYFAK
+8 
-16 TKKGDLMKK
+16 MKR

-60 VNVDDSNAD
+60 VNVDNDSVD
-69 VSADTGTVISLKEN
+69 VSSDTGTVISLKEN
-83 DRVQLKA
+83 ERVQLKA
-90 VMADGTEIPED
+90 IMADGTEIPED
-101 MTVSWYSA
+101 LSVSWYSA
-109 TPYLASVDENGL
+109 TPYLASVDETGL

-153 SIYSTFD
+153 SIYSVFD
-160 NMELD
+160 DMNID
-165 SMDAEGI
+165 SMDSEGI
-172 VETFRMVATPILGET
+172 IETFKTVATPILGET

-208 ATLKD
+208 ATLTD
-213 SNSNELATNSAHIN
+213 SNSNELASNSAHVN
-227 VLKSTAFYADFI
+227 VLKSTEWYSDFI

-320 EMFEFMESTGKLI
+320 EMFKFMESAGKLI

-353 IVAGILNSFGNLG
+353 IVAGLLNSFGNLG

-372 DAEAF
+372 DAETF

-398 VTVVDQLDITSFDIY
+398 VNVVDQLDITSFEIY
-413 GDVNNL
+413 GDVNDL

-445 QALNPDVATIDENGV
+445 KALNPDVATIDENGI

-474 AEFEITAT
+474 ADFEITAT
-482 IDGITKSTKGTVMGG
+482 IDGITKSTTGTVMGG

-509 PTELTK
+509 PTQLNK
-515 NETAQYEYTVY
+515 DETAQYEYTVY
-526 PSTLTDSGL
+526 PFTLTDSGL

-564 DDYKTGK
+564 DDYLTGK

-604 KECTVSVTEP
+604 KQCTVTVIEP

-624 KITVEGNQFTPL
+624 KITVEGNSITPL
-636 GSTTQLEA
+636 GSTTQLDA

-656 SWSSSNTSKMKVDS
+656 TWSSSNTSKMKVDS

-704 VKQKVDSVAVDV
+704 VKQKVDSVSV
-716 SDITIIEGSSQT
+716 DITELTLTQGASQS
-728 VKAVINPSDATIQD
+728 VQAVINPSDATIKD
-742 VEWSSSD
+742 VVWSTSNQ
-749 EAVATVENGVVTAVS
+749 EVATVENGVVTGVS
-764 TGDAVI
+764 VGDAVI

-777 GFTAECNVKV
+777 GFTADCSVKV
-787 RADKTALVSII
+787 RADKSALASII
-798 DKVKGA
+798 DKVENA
-804 ELNEADYSAEV
+804 NLNENDYDAAL
-815 WQALQS
+815 WQALKN
-821 ALSAAEEVNANDLAA
+821 ALETAVEINNNELAS
-836 QSEVDKAAAA
+836 QSEVDSAAAA
-846 LTEAYSAMGLS
+846 LTQAYSALGTS
-857 QAISSVSIVSDTAV
+857 QPISSVSIVSDTAE
-871 REGDVMYV
+871 REGDVIYV
-879 QIPWYALYKNQTVD
+879 KVPWYALYKGQTVD
-893 LSVEVN
+893 LSVDIN
-899 EGVDVQ
+899 DGVDVQ
-905 SVSWSYADWSV
+905 SVTWSYSNWSV
-916 ESPEAE
+916 DSPEGE
-922 LTADGDKAQVKSTSI
+922 LTSNGENAQVESTSI

>member
-1 MIILYHA
+1 
-8 QNFIYFAK
+8 
-16 TKKGDLMKK
+16 MKR

-60 VNVDDSNAD
+60 VNVDNDSVD
-69 VSADTGTVISLKEN
+69 VSSDTGTVISLKEN
-83 DRVQLKA
+83 ERVQLKA
-90 VMADGTEIPED
+90 IMADGTEIPED
-101 MTVSWYSA
+101 LSVSWYSA
-109 TPYLASVDENGL
+109 TPYLASVDETGL

-153 SIYSTFD
+153 SIYSAFD
-160 NMELD
+160 DMNID
-165 SMDAEGI
+165 SMDSEGI
-172 VETFRMVATPILGET
+172 IETFKTVATPILGET

-208 ATLKD
+208 ATLTD
-213 SNSNELATNSAHIN
+213 SNSNELASNSAHVN
-227 VLKSTAFYADFI
+227 VLKSTEWYSDFI

-320 EMFEFMESTGKLI
+320 EMFKFMESAGKLI

-353 IVAGILNSFGNLG
+353 IVAGLLNSFGNLG

-372 DAEAF
+372 DAETF

-398 VTVVDQLDITSFDIY
+398 VNVVDQLDITSFEIY
-413 GDVNNL
+413 GDVNDL

-445 QALNPDVATIDENGV
+445 KALNPDVATIDENGI

-474 AEFEITAT
+474 ADFEITAT
-482 IDGITKSTKGTVMGG
+482 IDGITKSTTGTVMGG

-509 PTELTK
+509 PTQLNK
-515 NETAQYEYTVY
+515 DETAQYEYTVY

-564 DDYKTGK
+564 DDYLTGK

-576 GGETTLYCRT
+576 GGETTLYCCT

-604 KECTVSVTEP
+604 KQCTVTVIEP

-624 KITVEGNQFTPL
+624 KITVEGNSITPL
-636 GSTTQLEA
+636 GSTTQLDA

-656 SWSSSNTSKMKVDS
+656 TWSSSNTSKMKVDS

-704 VKQKVDSVAVDV
+704 VKQKVDSVSV
-716 SDITIIEGSSQT
+716 DITELTLTQGASQS
-728 VKAVINPSDATIQD
+728 VQAVINPSDATIKD
-742 VEWSSSD
+742 VVWSTSNQ
-749 EAVATVENGVVTAVS
+749 EVATVENGVVTGVS
-764 TGDAVI
+764 VGDAVI

-777 GFTAECNVKV
+777 GFTADCSVKV
-787 RADKTALVSII
+787 RADKSALASII
-798 DKVKGA
+798 DKVENA
-804 ELNEADYSAEV
+804 NLNENDYDAAL
-815 WQALQS
+815 WQALKNALETAVEINNNELASQS
-821 ALSAAEEVNANDLAA
+821 D
-836 QSEVDKAAAA
+836 VDSAAAA
-846 LTEAYSAMGLS
+846 LTQAYSALGTS
-857 QAISSVSIVSDTAV
+857 QPISSVSIVSDTAE
-871 REGDVMYV
+871 REGDVIYV
-879 QIPWYALYKNQTVD
+879 KVPWYALYKGQTVD
-893 LSVEVN
+893 LSVDIN
-899 EGVDVQ
+899 DGVDVQ
-905 SVSWSYADWSV
+905 SVTWSYSNWSV
-916 ESPEAE
+916 DSPEGE
-922 LTADGDKAQVKSTSI
+922 LTSNGENAQVESTSI

>member
-1 MIILYHA
+1 
-8 QNFIYFAK
+8 
-16 TKKGDLMKK
+16 MKR

-60 VNVDDSNAD
+60 VNVDNGSVD
-69 VSADTGTVISLKEN
+69 VSSDTGTVISLKEN
-83 DRVQLKA
+83 ERVQLKA
-90 VMADGTEIPED
+90 IMADGTEIPED
-101 MTVSWYSA
+101 LSVSWYSA
-109 TPYLASVDENGL
+109 TPYLASVDETGL

-153 SIYSTFD
+153 SIYSVFD
-160 NMELD
+160 DMNID
-165 SMDAEGI
+165 SMDSEGI
-172 VETFRMVATPILGET
+172 IETFKTVATPILGET

-208 ATLKD
+208 ATLTD
-213 SNSNELATNSAHIN
+213 SNSNELASNSAHVN
-227 VLKSTAFYADFI
+227 VLKSTEWYSDFI

-320 EMFEFMESTGKLI
+320 EMFKFMESAGKLI

-353 IVAGILNSFGNLG
+353 IVAGLLNSFGNLG

-372 DAEAF
+372 DAKIF

-398 VTVVDQLDITSFDIY
+398 VNVVDQLDITSFEIY
-413 GDVNNL
+413 GDVNDL

-445 QALNPDVATIDENGV
+445 KALNPDVATIDENGI

-474 AEFEITAT
+474 ADFEITAT
-482 IDGITKSTKGTVMGG
+482 IDGITKSTTGTVMGG

-509 PTELTK
+509 PTQLNK
-515 NETAQYEYTVY
+515 DETAQYEYTVY

-564 DDYKTGK
+564 DDYLTGK

-576 GGETTLYCRT
+576 GGETTLYCCT

-604 KECTVSVTEP
+604 KQRTVTVIEP
-614 VEGVTIAQGD
+614 VEGVTIAQGN
-624 KITVEGNQFTPL
+624 KITVEGNSITPL
-636 GSTTQLEA
+636 GSTTQLDA

-656 SWSSSNTSKMKVDS
+656 TWSSSNTSKMKVDS

-704 VKQKVDSVAVDV
+704 VKQKVDSVSV
-716 SDITIIEGSSQT
+716 DITELTLTQGASKSVQ
-728 VKAVINPSDATIQD
+728 AVINPSDATIKD
-742 VEWSSSD
+742 VVWSTSNQ
-749 EAVATVENGVVTAVS
+749 EVATVENGVVTGVS
-764 TGDAVI
+764 VGNAVI

-777 GFTAECNVKV
+777 GFTADCSVKV
-787 RADKTALVSII
+787 RADKSALASII
-798 DKVKGA
+798 DKVENA
-804 ELNEADYSAEV
+804 NLNENDYDAAL
-815 WQALQS
+815 WQALKN
-821 ALSAAEEVNANDLAA
+821 ALETAVEINNNELAS
-836 QSEVDKAAAA
+836 QSEVDSAAAA
-846 LTEAYSAMGLS
+846 LTQAYSALGIS
-857 QAISSVSIVSDTAV
+857 QPISSASIVSDTAE
-871 REGDVMYV
+871 REGDVIYV
-879 QIPWYALYKNQTVD
+879 KIPWYALYKGQTVD
-893 LSVEVN
+893 LSVDIN
-899 EGVDVQ
+899 DGVDVQ
-905 SVSWSYADWSV
+905 SVTWSYSNWSV
-916 ESPEAE
+916 DSPEGE
-922 LTADGDKAQVKSTSI
+922 LTSNGENAQVESTSI

>member
-1 MIILYHA
+1 
-8 QNFIYFAK
+8 
-16 TKKGDLMKK
+16 MKK
-25 TFKSAVSVFLSI
+25 TFKRAVSVFLSI

-60 VNVDDSNAD
+60 VNVDNDSVD
-69 VSADTGTVISLKEN
+69 VSSDTGTVISLKEN
-83 DRVQLKA
+83 ERVQLKA
-90 VMADGTEIPED
+90 IMADGTEIPED
-101 MTVSWYSA
+101 LSVSWYSA
-109 TPYLASVDENGL
+109 TPYLASVDETGL

-153 SIYSTFD
+153 SIYSVFD
-160 NMELD
+160 DMNID
-165 SMDAEGI
+165 SMDSEGI
-172 VETFRMVATPILGET
+172 IETFKTVATPILGET

-208 ATLKD
+208 ATLTD
-213 SNSNELATNSAHIN
+213 SNSNELASNSAHVN
-227 VLKSTAFYADFI
+227 VLKSTEWYSDFI

-320 EMFEFMESTGKLI
+320 EMFKFMESAGKLI

-353 IVAGILNSFGNLG
+353 IVAGLLNSFGNLG

-372 DAEAF
+372 DAETF

-398 VTVVDQLDITSFDIY
+398 VNVVDQLDITSFEIY
-413 GDVNNL
+413 GDVNDL

-445 QALNPDVATIDENGV
+445 KALNPDVATIDENGI

-474 AEFEITAT
+474 ADFEITAT
-482 IDGITKSTKGTVMGG
+482 IDGITKSTTGTVMGG

-509 PTELTK
+509 PTQLNK
-515 NETAQYEYTVY
+515 DETAQYEYTVY

-564 DDYKTGK
+564 DDYLTGK

-604 KECTVSVTEP
+604 KQCTVTVIEP

-624 KITVEGNQFTPL
+624 KITVEGNSITPL
-636 GSTTQLEA
+636 GSTTQLDA
-644 VITNDRA
+644 VITNVRA

-656 SWSSSNTSKMKVDS
+656 TWSSSNTSKMKVDS

-704 VKQKVDSVAVDV
+704 VKQKVDSVSV
-716 SDITIIEGSSQT
+716 DITELTLTQGASQS
-728 VKAVINPSDATIQD
+728 VQAVINPSDATIKD
-742 VEWSSSD
+742 VVWSTSNQ
-749 EAVATVENGVVTAVS
+749 EVATVENGVVTGVS
-764 TGDAVI
+764 VGDAVI

-777 GFTAECNVKV
+777 GFTADCSVKV
-787 RADKTALVSII
+787 RADKSALASII
-798 DKVKGA
+798 DKVENA
-804 ELNEADYSAEV
+804 NLNENDYDATL
-815 WQALQS
+815 WQALKNALETAVEINNNELASQS
-821 ALSAAEEVNANDLAA
+821 D
-836 QSEVDKAAAA
+836 VDSAAAA
-846 LTEAYSAMGLS
+846 LTQAYSALGTS
-857 QAISSVSIVSDTAV
+857 QPISSVSIVSDTAE
-871 REGDVMYV
+871 REGDVIYV
-879 QIPWYALYKNQTVD
+879 KVPWYALYKGQTVD
-893 LSVEVN
+893 LSVDIN
-899 EGVDVQ
+899 DGVDVQ
-905 SVSWSYADWSV
+905 SVTWSYSNWSV
-916 ESPEAE
+916 DSPEGE
-922 LTADGDKAQVKSTSI
+922 LTSNGENAQVESTSI

>member
-1 MIILYHA
+1 
-8 QNFIYFAK
+8 
-16 TKKGDLMKK
+16 MKR

-60 VNVDDSNAD
+60 VNVDNGSVD
-69 VSADTGTVISLKEN
+69 VSSDTGTVISLKEN
-83 DRVQLKA
+83 ERVQLKA
-90 VMADGTEIPED
+90 IMADGTEIPED
-101 MTVSWYSA
+101 LSVSWYSA
-109 TPYLASVDENGL
+109 TPYLASVDETGL

-153 SIYSTFD
+153 SIYSVFD
-160 NMELD
+160 DMNID
-165 SMDAEGI
+165 SMDSEGI
-172 VETFRMVATPILGET
+172 IETFKTVATPILGET

-208 ATLKD
+208 ATLTD
-213 SNSNELATNSAHIN
+213 SNSNELASNSAHVN
-227 VLKSTAFYADFI
+227 VLKSTEWYSDFI

-320 EMFEFMESTGKLI
+320 EMFKFMESAGKLI

-353 IVAGILNSFGNLG
+353 IVAGLLNSFGNLG

-372 DAEAF
+372 DAETF

-398 VTVVDQLDITSFDIY
+398 VNVVDQLDITSFEIY
-413 GDVNNL
+413 GDVNDL

-445 QALNPDVATIDENGV
+445 KALNPDVATIDENGI

-474 AEFEITAT
+474 ADFEITAT
-482 IDGITKSTKGTVMGG
+482 IDGITKSTTGTVMGG

-509 PTELTK
+509 PTQLNK
-515 NETAQYEYTVY
+515 DETAQYEYTVY

-564 DDYKTGK
+564 DDYLTGK

-576 GGETTLYCRT
+576 GGETTLYCCT

-604 KECTVSVTEP
+604 KQCTVTVIEP

-624 KITVEGNQFTPL
+624 KITVEGNSITPL
-636 GSTTQLEA
+636 GSTTQLDA

-656 SWSSSNTSKMKVDS
+656 TWSSSNTSKMKVDS

-676 MAVSYPATAVI
+676 MAVSYPATALI

-704 VKQKVDSVAVDV
+704 VKQKVDSVSV
-716 SDITIIEGSSQT
+716 DITELTLTQGASQS
-728 VKAVINPSDATIQD
+728 VQAVINPSDATIKD
-742 VEWSSSD
+742 VVWSTSNQ
-749 EAVATVENGVVTAVS
+749 EVATVENGVVTGVS
-764 TGDAVI
+764 VGDAVI

-777 GFTAECNVKV
+777 GFTADCSVKV
-787 RADKTALVSII
+787 RADKSALASII
-798 DKVKGA
+798 DKVENA
-804 ELNEADYSAEV
+804 NLNENDYDAAL
-815 WQALQS
+815 WQALKN
-821 ALSAAEEVNANDLAA
+821 ALETAVEINNNELAS
-836 QSEVDKAAAA
+836 QSEVDSAAAA
-846 LTEAYSAMGLS
+846 LTQAYSALGTS
-857 QAISSVSIVSDTAV
+857 QPISSVSIVSDTAE
-871 REGDVMYV
+871 REGDVIYV
-879 QIPWYALYKNQTVD
+879 KVPWYALYKGQTVD
-893 LSVEVN
+893 LSVDIN
-899 EGVDVQ
+899 DGVDVQ
-905 SVSWSYADWSV
+905 SVTWSYSNWSV
-916 ESPEAE
+916 DSPEGE
-922 LTADGDKAQVKSTSI
+922 LTSNGENAQVESTSI

>member
-1 MIILYHA
+1 
-8 QNFIYFAK
+8 
-16 TKKGDLMKK
+16 MKK
-25 TFKSAVSVFLSI
+25 TFKSAVSIFLCV

-43 LPATVYAQ
+43 LPVTAYA
-51 DSQQYSIRI
+51 DDAQQYSIRI
-60 VNVDDSNAD
+60 INVDDSNAD
-69 VSADTGTVISLKEN
+69 VSSDTGAVISIQEN
-83 DRVQLKA
+83 ERVQLKA
-90 VMADGTEIPED
+90 VMEDGSEIPEG
-101 MTVSWYSA
+101 MTVEWNSP

-153 SIYSTFD
+153 SLYATFD
-160 NMELD
+160 DMNLD
-165 SMDAEGI
+165 SMDSEGI
-172 VETFRMVATPILGET
+172 IETFRTVATPILGET
-187 IVNGLADSLLNTLST
+187 IVNGLADSLMNTLST
-202 INVEIK
+202 INVEIT

-213 SNSNELATNSAHIN
+213 SSSNEVASNSTHVN
-227 VLKSTAFYADFI
+227 VLKSTAWYADFI

-273 MGVKWN
+273 MGVKWD
-279 VTSIPSG
+279 VISIPSG

-300 AGKVKI
+300 PGKVKI

-320 EMFEFMESTGKLI
+320 EMFKFAKDMGKLI
-333 NGELIADILVDGF
+333 DGELIADILVDGF

-353 IVAGILNSFGNLG
+353 IVAGILNSFGNIG
-366 ELGSNE
+366 DLGSNE

-398 VTVVDQLDITSFDIY
+398 VTVVDQLDITSFEIY

-445 QALNPDVATIDENGV
+445 EALNPDVAAIDENGV

-474 AEFEITAT
+474 ANFEITAT
-482 IDGITKSTKGTVMGG
+482 IDGVTKSINGTVMGG

-509 PTELTK
+509 PTELVK

-535 IHWKNVHFG
+535 IHWKNVYFG

-550 VVYAN
+550 IVYEN

-564 DDYKTGK
+564 DDCKTGK

-586 ETPRSTLYSGEG
+586 ETPRSVLYSGDG
-598 AGTSVV
+598 AGTCVV
-604 KECTVSVTEP
+604 KQCTVNVTEP

-624 KITVEGNQFTPL
+624 KITVEGNQYTPL
-636 GSTTQLEA
+636 GSKTQLEA
-644 VITNDRA
+644 VITNAQA
-651 TNKNV
+651 TNKSV
-656 SWSSSNTSKMKVDS
+656 TWSSSNTLKMTVDS
-670 NGVVTC
+670 NGTVTC

-687 TATTEDGGFTA
+687 TATTVDGGFTA

-704 VKQKVDSVAVDV
+704 VKQKVESV
-716 SDITIIEGSSQT
+716 SFESSEITVYEGGTQT
-728 VKAVINPSDATIQD
+728 LSAVINPSDATIKG
-742 VEWSSSD
+742 VTWSSSD
-749 EAVATVENGVVTAVS
+749 SNIAAVENGVVTAVS

-770 TVTTKDG
+770 TVTTDDG
-777 GFTAECNVKV
+777 GFTADCKVMV
-787 RADKTALVSII
+787 RANKDALNSMIEKVLNANLDK
-798 DKVKGA
+798 DNYPA
-804 ELNEADYSAEV
+804 ED
-815 WQALQS
+815 WQALS
-821 ALSAAEEVNANDLAA
+821 EALTAAEEIYAAELATQA
-836 QSEVDKAAAA
+836 EVDDAASKLSNAFAA
-846 LTEAYSAMGLS
+846 LGTSA
-857 QAISSVSIVSDTAV
+857 QISSVSIVSSTAEK
-871 REGDVMYV
+871 EGDVIYV
-879 QIPWYALYKNQTVD
+879 KIPWYALYKNQVAN
-893 LSVEVN
+893 LGIEVN
-899 EGVDVQ
+899 EGVDVK
-905 SVSWSYADWSV
+905 SVTWSYANWSV
-916 ESPEAE
+916 DSPEGE
-922 LTADGDKAQVKSTSI
+922 LTSDGDTAQVKSTSI

-951 YGNEMSDTVK
+951 YGNTMSDTVK

>member
-1 MIILYHA
+1 
-8 QNFIYFAK
+8 
-16 TKKGDLMKK
+16 MKR
-25 TFKSAVSVFLSI
+25 TLKSAVSVFLSI

-60 VNVDDSNAD
+60 VNVDNGSVD
-69 VSADTGTVISLKEN
+69 VSSDTGTVISLKEN
-83 DRVQLKA
+83 ERVQLKA
-90 VMADGTEIPED
+90 IMADGTEIPED
-101 MTVSWYSA
+101 LSVSWYSA
-109 TPYLASVDENGL
+109 TPYLASVDETGL

-153 SIYSTFD
+153 SIYSVFD
-160 NMELD
+160 DMNID
-165 SMDAEGI
+165 SMDSEGI
-172 VETFRMVATPILGET
+172 IETFKTVATPILGET

-208 ATLKD
+208 ATLTD
-213 SNSNELATNSAHIN
+213 SNSNELASNFAHVN
-227 VLKSTAFYADFI
+227 VLKSTEWYSDFI

-320 EMFEFMESTGKLI
+320 EMFKFMESAGKLI

-353 IVAGILNSFGNLG
+353 IVAGLLNSFGNLG

-372 DAEAF
+372 DAETF

-398 VTVVDQLDITSFDIY
+398 VNVVDQLDITSFEIY
-413 GDVNNL
+413 GDVNDL

-445 QALNPDVATIDENGV
+445 KALNPDVATIDENGI

-474 AEFEITAT
+474 ADFEITAT
-482 IDGITKSTKGTVMGG
+482 IDGITKSTTGTVMGG

-509 PTELTK
+509 PTQLNK
-515 NETAQYEYTVY
+515 DETAQYEYTVY

-564 DDYKTGK
+564 DDYLTGK

-604 KECTVSVTEP
+604 KQCTVTVIEP

-624 KITVEGNQFTPL
+624 KITVEGNSITPL
-636 GSTTQLEA
+636 GSTTQLDA

-656 SWSSSNTSKMKVDS
+656 TWSSSNTSKMKVDS

-704 VKQKVDSVAVDV
+704 VKQKVDSVSV
-716 SDITIIEGSSQT
+716 DITELTLTQGASQS
-728 VKAVINPSDATIQD
+728 VQAVINPSDATIKD
-742 VEWSSSD
+742 VVWSTSNQ
-749 EAVATVENGVVTAVS
+749 EVATVENGVVTGVS
-764 TGDAVI
+764 VGDAVI

-777 GFTAECNVKV
+777 GFTADCSVKV
-787 RADKTALVSII
+787 RADKSALASII
-798 DKVKGA
+798 DKVENA
-804 ELNEADYSAEV
+804 NLNENDYDAAL
-815 WQALQS
+815 WQALKN
-821 ALSAAEEVNANDLAA
+821 ALETAVEINNNELAS
-836 QSEVDKAAAA
+836 QSEVDSAAAA
-846 LTEAYSAMGLS
+846 LTQAYSALGTS
-857 QAISSVSIVSDTAV
+857 QPISSVSIVSDTAE
-871 REGDVMYV
+871 REGDVIYV
-879 QIPWYALYKNQTVD
+879 KVPWYALYKGQTVD
-893 LSVEVN
+893 LSVDIN
-899 EGVDVQ
+899 DGVDVQ
-905 SVSWSYADWSV
+905 SVTWSYSNWSV
-916 ESPEAE
+916 DSPEGE
-922 LTADGDKAQVKSTSI
+922 LTSNGENAQVESTSI

>member
-1 MIILYHA
+1 
-8 QNFIYFAK
+8 
-16 TKKGDLMKK
+16 MKR
-25 TFKSAVSVFLSI
+25 TFKSAASVFLSI

-60 VNVDDSNAD
+60 VNVDNDSVD
-69 VSADTGTVISLKEN
+69 VSSDTGTVISLKEN
-83 DRVQLKA
+83 ERVQLKA
-90 VMADGTEIPED
+90 IMADGTEIPED
-101 MTVSWYSA
+101 LLVSWYSA
-109 TPYLASVDENGL
+109 TPYLASVDETGL

-153 SIYSTFD
+153 SIYSVFD
-160 NMELD
+160 DMNID
-165 SMDAEGI
+165 SMDSEGI
-172 VETFRMVATPILGET
+172 IETFKTVATPILGET

-208 ATLKD
+208 ATLTD
-213 SNSNELATNSAHIN
+213 SNSNELASNSAHVN
-227 VLKSTAFYADFI
+227 VLKSTEWYSDFI

-320 EMFEFMESTGKLI
+320 EMFKFMESAGKLI
-333 NGELIADILVDGF
+333 SGELIADILVDGF

-353 IVAGILNSFGNLG
+353 IVAGLLNSFGNLG

-372 DAEAF
+372 DAETF

-398 VTVVDQLDITSFDIY
+398 VNVVDQLDITSFEIY
-413 GDVNNL
+413 GDVNDL

-445 QALNPDVATIDENGV
+445 KALNPDVATIDENGI

-474 AEFEITAT
+474 ADFEITAT
-482 IDGITKSTKGTVMGG
+482 IDGITKSTTGTVMGG

-509 PTELTK
+509 PTQLNK
-515 NETAQYEYTVY
+515 DETAQYEYTVY

-564 DDYKTGK
+564 DDYLTGK

-576 GGETTLYCRT
+576 GGETTLYCCT

-604 KECTVSVTEP
+604 KQCTVTVIEP

-624 KITVEGNQFTPL
+624 KITVEGNSITPL
-636 GSTTQLEA
+636 GSTTQLDA

-656 SWSSSNTSKMKVDS
+656 TWSSSNTSKMKVDS

-704 VKQKVDSVAVDV
+704 VKQKVDSVSV
-716 SDITIIEGSSQT
+716 DITELTLTQGASQS
-728 VKAVINPSDATIQD
+728 VQAVINPSDATIKD
-742 VEWSSSD
+742 VVWSTSNQ
-749 EAVATVENGVVTAVS
+749 EVATVENGVVTGVS
-764 TGDAVI
+764 VGDAVI

-777 GFTAECNVKV
+777 GFTADCSVKV
-787 RADKTALVSII
+787 RADKSALASII
-798 DKVKGA
+798 DKVENA
-804 ELNEADYSAEV
+804 NLNENDYDAAL
-815 WQALQS
+815 WQALKN
-821 ALSAAEEVNANDLAA
+821 ALETAVEINNNELAS
-836 QSEVDKAAAA
+836 QSEVDSAAAA
-846 LTEAYSAMGLS
+846 LTQAYSALGTS
-857 QAISSVSIVSDTAV
+857 QPISSVSIVSDTAE
-871 REGDVMYV
+871 REGDVIYV
-879 QIPWYALYKNQTVD
+879 KVPWYALYKGQTVD
-893 LSVEVN
+893 LSVDIN
-899 EGVDVQ
+899 DGVDVQ
-905 SVSWSYADWSV
+905 SVTWSYSNWSV
-916 ESPEAE
+916 DSPEGE
-922 LTADGDKAQVKSTSI
+922 LTSNGENAQVESTSI
-937 TAGSTWITVTVEDA
+937 TAGSTWITATVEDA

>member
-1 MIILYHA
+1 
-8 QNFIYFAK
+8 
-16 TKKGDLMKK
+16 MKR

-51 DSQQYSIRI
+51 DSRQYSIRI
-60 VNVDDSNAD
+60 VNVDNGSVD
-69 VSADTGTVISLKEN
+69 VSSDTGTVISLKEN
-83 DRVQLKA
+83 ERVQLKA
-90 VMADGTEIPED
+90 IMADGTEIPED
-101 MTVSWYSA
+101 LSVSWYSA
-109 TPYLASVDENGL
+109 TPYLASVDETGL

-153 SIYSTFD
+153 SIYSVFD
-160 NMELD
+160 DMNID
-165 SMDAEGI
+165 SMDSEGI
-172 VETFRMVATPILGET
+172 IETFKTVATPILGET

-208 ATLKD
+208 ATLTD
-213 SNSNELATNSAHIN
+213 SNSNELASNSAHVN
-227 VLKSTAFYADFI
+227 VLKSTEWYSDFI

-320 EMFEFMESTGKLI
+320 EMFKFMESAGKLI

-353 IVAGILNSFGNLG
+353 IVAGLLNSFGNLG

-398 VTVVDQLDITSFDIY
+398 VNVEDQLDITSFEIY
-413 GDVNNL
+413 GDVNDL

-445 QALNPDVATIDENGV
+445 KALNPDVATIDENGI

-474 AEFEITAT
+474 ADFEITAT
-482 IDGITKSTKGTVMGG
+482 IDGITKSTTGTVMGG

-509 PTELTK
+509 PTQLNK
-515 NETAQYEYTVY
+515 DETAQYEYTVY

-564 DDYKTGK
+564 VDYLTGK

-604 KECTVSVTEP
+604 EQCTVTVIEP

-624 KITVEGNQFTPL
+624 KITVEGNSITPL
-636 GSTTQLEA
+636 GSTTQLDA
-644 VITNDRA
+644 VITNDKA

-656 SWSSSNTSKMKVDS
+656 TWSSSNTSKMKVDS

-704 VKQKVDSVAVDV
+704 VKQKVDSVSV
-716 SDITIIEGSSQT
+716 DITELTLTQGASQS
-728 VKAVINPSDATIQD
+728 VQAVINPSDATIKD
-742 VEWSSSD
+742 VVWSTSNQ
-749 EAVATVENGVVTAVS
+749 EVATVENGVVTGVS
-764 TGDAVI
+764 VGDAVI

-777 GFTAECNVKV
+777 GFTADCSVKV
-787 RADKTALVSII
+787 RADKSALASII
-798 DKVKGA
+798 DKVENA
-804 ELNEADYSAEV
+804 NLNENDYDAAL
-815 WQALQS
+815 WQALKNALETAVEINNNELASQS
-821 ALSAAEEVNANDLAA
+821 D
-836 QSEVDKAAAA
+836 VDSAAAA
-846 LTEAYSAMGLS
+846 LTQAYSALGTS
-857 QAISSVSIVSDTAV
+857 QPISSVSIVSDTAE
-871 REGDVMYV
+871 REGDVIYV
-879 QIPWYALYKNQTVD
+879 KVPWYALYKGQTVD
-893 LSVEVN
+893 LSVDIN
-899 EGVDVQ
+899 DGVDVQ
-905 SVSWSYADWSV
+905 SVTWSYSNWSV
-916 ESPEAE
+916 DSPEGE
-922 LTADGDKAQVKSTSI
+922 LTSNGENAQVESTSI
-937 TAGSTWITVTVEDA
+937 TAGSTWITATVEDA